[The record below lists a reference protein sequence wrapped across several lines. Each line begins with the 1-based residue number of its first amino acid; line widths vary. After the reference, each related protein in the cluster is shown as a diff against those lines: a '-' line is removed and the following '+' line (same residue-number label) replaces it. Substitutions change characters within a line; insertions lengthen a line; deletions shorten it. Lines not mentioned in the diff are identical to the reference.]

1 MDKYEY
7 KVRLQEIKDLIAKGE
22 YVEAASIA
30 DTIDWTR
37 VKSVMMLCTIS
48 DLYKINRR
56 LEDAR
61 DLLLLAYDRY
71 PGGRSI
77 VYSLCELFIKMGD
90 VVQAVEYYKE
100 FVQIAPKDTGRYI
113 LQYKLYEAQDVSIE
127 ERIEVLK
134 ELKSKEYTEKWA
146 YELAYLYHR
155 IGLAT
160 KCVEECD
167 ELILWFGE
175 GRYVMKAMELKML
188 HEPLTPS
195 QEEKYAEMK
204 GEIVRQ
210 KAAEETG
217 EVYPEAP
224 EEEKPEEEVDESPTK
239 EILMSDPDD
248 IQVKVMN
255 VGQYDTINMQKE
267 LAANMKELWDQKTD
281 KEPEAEGDTDLQE
294 TKRLDSLADAL
305 EDFTMAE
312 TKVIETDAVKEALNQ
327 PEEQGEVFF
336 GETSEMTPVSVEDGA
351 SEITE
356 ETLEQPMEAEI
367 LPEEASFDD
376 TITAATE
383 EPDEEA
389 ASTAAQTASGAD
401 ETGIA
406 QAASAA
412 GMNASVSVGEE
423 NVSAA
428 DLNVSAS
435 AAENAEAI
443 SDVEAPAQDGQG
455 TVSETAAPKEEI
467 QEEITKEEE
476 PETVVLP
483 TREIEEHINAQ
494 PAMKPRIAATI
505 DPHKPL
511 PEGMEK
517 MLGMEYDGQISMV
530 VPEAEQVE
538 KQITGQISLEDV
550 LAEWERVKKEN
561 EQKRMEEVQQHI
573 LQQTGAMF
581 TEFEAATRDGL
592 LEKLE
597 KGKTIPADEVE
608 ELEEYQEPGQE
619 DGEDYEEPAGQD
631 EFLDESYDDYEEP
644 VENAEEYTGEE
655 DAFAEE
661 AGEYAEDEAF
671 DEDEAGDYV
680 EPVEAAEAEEEFYE
694 EDADTADET
703 DADDFED
710 AENDFDADDAEAT
723 GEGADEEA
731 AYETEADADE
741 EAAEDINADSKAND
755 KTAGKAGTDTDAED
769 IDADGETA
777 EDEGADSETAEEAGT
792 DDAQDTET
800 DAADAKETD
809 AEPAE
814 EASADKADRKNVSRD
829 AAAKGKKAPG
839 QKNGKPVRKAG
850 GKEQGRRLTAEEKE
864 LFGSYLQNKHT
875 REQILNAIDK
885 ISLAAY
891 TGNIILTGEEGM
903 DTLTLAKKLMK
914 EVQQTDS
921 NFSGKIA
928 KISSESLN
936 KKGIAPVFDRIVNG
950 ALIIQKANKLTD
962 DSVKDMQKAMN
973 QEHKGMIVILEDT
986 KGGAHKLL
994 KKHPELKEL
1003 FNIEI
1008 HVEALDNDS
1017 LVSYGRKYAE
1027 EQEYGMDEMGVLA
1040 LHTCIAERQTI
1051 DHIVTIEEV
1060 KDIIDDAIQ
1069 HANKKTL
1076 GHFFDIIVAKRYDEE
1091 DRIILRENDF
1101 R

>member
-134 ELKSKEYTEKWA
+134 ELKSKEYIEKWA

-204 GEIVRQ
+204 GEVVRQ
-210 KAAEETG
+210 KAAEEAG

-239 EILMSDPDD
+239 EILTSDPDD

-327 PEEQGEVFF
+327 SEEQGEVFF
-336 GETSEMTPVSVEDGA
+336 GETSEMTPVSAEESSA
-351 SEITE
+351 EITE
-356 ETLEQPMEAEI
+356 ETLEQPMEA
-367 LPEEASFDD
+367 PV
-376 TITAATE
+376 
-383 EPDEEA
+383 
-389 ASTAAQTASGAD
+389 QSG
-401 ETGIA
+401 
-406 QAASAA
+406 QS
-412 GMNASVSVGEE
+412 
-423 NVSAA
+423 
-428 DLNVSAS
+428 
-435 AAENAEAI
+435 
-443 SDVEAPAQDGQG
+443 
-455 TVSETAAPKEEI
+455 TVSEVAAPKAEEP
-467 QEEITKEEE
+467 QEEALQEEALQEEEPQEEEPQEEEE

-483 TREIEEHINAQ
+483 AREIEEHINAQ
-494 PAMKPRIAATI
+494 PVMKPRIAATI
-505 DPHKPL
+505 DPHRPL

-608 ELEEYQEPGQE
+608 ELEEYHEPAQE
-619 DGEDYEEPAGQD
+619 DGEDYEEPAEQD

-644 VENAEEYTGEE
+644 VENTEEYTEE
-655 DAFAEE
+655 SE
-661 AGEYAEDEAF
+661 AI
-671 DEDEAGDYV
+671 
-680 EPVEAAEAEEEFYE
+680 AADTEAEEEP
-694 EDADTADET
+694 DTAD
-703 DADDFED
+703 ADIEV
-710 AENDFDADDAEAT
+710 
-723 GEGADEEA
+723 EE
-731 AYETEADADE
+731 EP
-741 EAAEDINADSKAND
+741 
-755 KTAGKAGTDTDAED
+755 
-769 IDADGETA
+769 
-777 EDEGADSETAEEAGT
+777 
-792 DDAQDTET
+792 
-800 DAADAKETD
+800 DAADADIEVEEEPNAAAADTEVEEEPDTADAEAEGEAAAEAVDDTAAEKAGTEEPDAADADTEVEEEPDATDAAAEAVEDDVKDAETD
-809 AEPAE
+809 A
-814 EASADKADRKNVSRD
+814 VV
-829 AAAKGKKAPG
+829 KGKKAPG
-839 QKNGKPVRKAG
+839 QKKGKPVRKA

-950 ALIIQKANKLTD
+950 ALIIQKANKLSD
-962 DSVKDMQKAMN
+962 DSVKDMQKVMN

-1069 HANKKTL
+1069 HANRKTL

>member
-134 ELKSKEYTEKWA
+134 ELKSKEYIEKWA

-210 KAAEETG
+210 KAAEEAG
-217 EVYPEAP
+217 EVYPETP

-239 EILMSDPDD
+239 EILTSDPDD

-327 PEEQGEVFF
+327 SEEQGEVFF
-336 GETSEMTPVSVEDGA
+336 GETSEMTPVSAEESSA
-351 SEITE
+351 EITE
-356 ETLEQPMEAEI
+356 ETLEQPMEA
-367 LPEEASFDD
+367 PVQSGQ
-376 TITAATE
+376 
-383 EPDEEA
+383 
-389 ASTAAQTASGAD
+389 STVPVA
-401 ETGIA
+401 
-406 QAASAA
+406 
-412 GMNASVSVGEE
+412 
-423 NVSAA
+423 
-428 DLNVSAS
+428 
-435 AAENAEAI
+435 
-443 SDVEAPAQDGQG
+443 
-455 TVSETAAPKEEI
+455 AAPKAEEL
-467 QEEITKEEE
+467 QEEELQEEELQEEELQEEVLQEEE

-483 TREIEEHINAQ
+483 AREIEEHINAQ
-494 PAMKPRIAATI
+494 PVMKPRIAATI

-608 ELEEYQEPGQE
+608 ELEEYQEPAQE
-619 DGEDYEEPAGQD
+619 DGENYEELAEQD

-644 VENAEEYTGEE
+644 VENTEEYTEEPDTAGTEAEGE
-655 DAFAEE
+655 AAEE
-661 AGEYAEDEAF
+661 AVDDAAADIEVEEEPDTADADIEVEEEPDAADTEAE
-671 DEDEAGDYV
+671 G
-680 EPVEAAEAEEEFYE
+680 EAAEEAVDNAAADTEVEEEPDAADTEAEGEAAEEAV
-694 EDADTADET
+694 DDAAADTEVEEEPDATEAAAEAVEDDVKDAET
-703 DADDFED
+703 DA
-710 AENDFDADDAEAT
+710 
-723 GEGADEEA
+723 
-731 AYETEADADE
+731 
-741 EAAEDINADSKAND
+741 
-755 KTAGKAGTDTDAED
+755 
-769 IDADGETA
+769 
-777 EDEGADSETAEEAGT
+777 
-792 DDAQDTET
+792 
-800 DAADAKETD
+800 
-809 AEPAE
+809 
-814 EASADKADRKNVSRD
+814 V
-829 AAAKGKKAPG
+829 AKGKKAPG
-839 QKNGKPVRKAG
+839 QKKGKPVRKA

-950 ALIIQKANKLTD
+950 ALIIQKANKLSD
-962 DSVKDMQKAMN
+962 DSVKDMQKVMN

-986 KGGAHKLL
+986 RGGAHKLL

-1069 HANKKTL
+1069 HANRKTL

>member
-30 DTIDWTR
+30 DTIDWTK

-134 ELKSKEYTEKWA
+134 ELKSKEYIEKWA

-210 KAAEETG
+210 KAAEEAG
-217 EVYPEAP
+217 EVYPETP

-239 EILMSDPDD
+239 EILTSDPDD

-327 PEEQGEVFF
+327 SEEQGEVFF
-336 GETSEMTPVSVEDGA
+336 GETSEMTPVSAEESSA
-351 SEITE
+351 EITE
-356 ETLEQPMEAEI
+356 ETLEQPMEAPVQSGQSTV
-367 LPEEASFDD
+367 PEA
-376 TITAATE
+376 
-383 EPDEEA
+383 
-389 ASTAAQTASGAD
+389 
-401 ETGIA
+401 
-406 QAASAA
+406 
-412 GMNASVSVGEE
+412 
-423 NVSAA
+423 
-428 DLNVSAS
+428 
-435 AAENAEAI
+435 
-443 SDVEAPAQDGQG
+443 
-455 TVSETAAPKEEI
+455 AAPKAEEP
-467 QEEITKEEE
+467 QEEE
-476 PETVVLP
+476 PQTVVLP
-483 TREIEEHINAQ
+483 AREIEEHINAQ
-494 PAMKPRIAATI
+494 PVMKPRIAATI

-597 KGKTIPADEVE
+597 KGKTIPTDEVE
-608 ELEEYQEPGQE
+608 ELEEYYEPAQE
-619 DGEDYEEPAGQD
+619 DGENYEEPAEQD

-644 VENAEEYTGEE
+644 VENTEEYTEE
-655 DAFAEE
+655 SEAIDA
-661 AGEYAEDEAF
+661 DT
-671 DEDEAGDYV
+671 
-680 EPVEAAEAEEEFYE
+680 EAEEEP
-694 EDADTADET
+694 
-703 DADDFED
+703 
-710 AENDFDADDAEAT
+710 
-723 GEGADEEA
+723 
-731 AYETEADADE
+731 
-741 EAAEDINADSKAND
+741 
-755 KTAGKAGTDTDAED
+755 
-769 IDADGETA
+769 
-777 EDEGADSETAEEAGT
+777 
-792 DDAQDTET
+792 
-800 DAADAKETD
+800 DAADADIEVEEEPNAADADTEVEEEPDTADAEAEGEAAAEAVDDTAAEKAGTEEPDAADADTEVEEEPDATD
-809 AEPAE
+809 ADTEVEEEPDAT
-814 EASADKADRKNVSRD
+814 D
-829 AAAKGKKAPG
+829 AAAEAVEDDVKDAETEAVVKDKKAPG
-839 QKNGKPVRKAG
+839 QKKGKPVRKA

-950 ALIIQKANKLTD
+950 ALIIQKANKLSD
-962 DSVKDMQKAMN
+962 DSVKDMQKVMN

-986 KGGAHKLL
+986 RGGAHKLL

-1069 HANKKTL
+1069 HANRKTL

>member
-30 DTIDWTR
+30 DTIDWTK

-134 ELKSKEYTEKWA
+134 ELKSKEYIEKWA

-281 KEPEAEGDTDLQE
+281 KEPETEGDTDLQE

-327 PEEQGEVFF
+327 SEEQGEVFF
-336 GETSEMTPVSVEDGA
+336 GETSEMTPVSAEESSA
-351 SEITE
+351 EITE

-367 LPEEASFDD
+367 LPKEASFDD
-376 TITAATE
+376 NITAATE
-383 EPDEEA
+383 EPE
-389 ASTAAQTASGAD
+389 Q
-401 ETGIA
+401 
-406 QAASAA
+406 
-412 GMNASVSVGEE
+412 V
-423 NVSAA
+423 
-428 DLNVSAS
+428 
-435 AAENAEAI
+435 
-443 SDVEAPAQDGQG
+443 GQG
-455 TVSETAAPKEEI
+455 TASETTAPKAEEI
-467 QEEITKEEE
+467 REEITEEEE

-483 TREIEEHINAQ
+483 TKEIEEHINAQ

-597 KGKTIPADEVE
+597 KGKTIPTDEVE
-608 ELEEYQEPGQE
+608 ELEEYYEPAQE
-619 DGEDYEEPAGQD
+619 DGEDYEEPAEQD

-644 VENAEEYTGEE
+644 VENTEEYTEE
-655 DAFAEE
+655 SE
-661 AGEYAEDEAF
+661 AI
-671 DEDEAGDYV
+671 
-680 EPVEAAEAEEEFYE
+680 AADTEAEEEVE
-694 EDADTADET
+694 AIDADTE
-703 DADDFED
+703 
-710 AENDFDADDAEAT
+710 
-723 GEGADEEA
+723 
-731 AYETEADADE
+731 
-741 EAAEDINADSKAND
+741 
-755 KTAGKAGTDTDAED
+755 
-769 IDADGETA
+769 
-777 EDEGADSETAEEAGT
+777 AEE
-792 DDAQDTET
+792 EP
-800 DAADAKETD
+800 DAADADTEVEEEPDAADAEAEGEAAEEAVDDTAAEKAGTEEPDAADTEAEEEADATDADTEVGEEADATEAAEEAVEDDVKDAETD
-809 AEPAE
+809 A
-814 EASADKADRKNVSRD
+814 VV
-829 AAAKGKKAPG
+829 KGKKAPG
-839 QKNGKPVRKAG
+839 QNKDKPVRKA

-950 ALIIQKANKLTD
+950 ALIIQKANKLSD
-962 DSVKDMQKAMN
+962 DSVKDMQKVMN

-986 KGGAHKLL
+986 RGGAHKLL

-1069 HANKKTL
+1069 HANRKTL

>member
-30 DTIDWTR
+30 DTIDWTK

-134 ELKSKEYTEKWA
+134 ELKSKEYIEKWA

-210 KAAEETG
+210 KAAEEAG

-239 EILMSDPDD
+239 EILTSDPDD

-327 PEEQGEVFF
+327 SEEQGEVFF
-336 GETSEMTPVSVEDGA
+336 GETSEMTPVSAEESSA
-351 SEITE
+351 EITE
-356 ETLEQPMEAEI
+356 ETLEQPMEAPVQSGQSTV
-367 LPEEASFDD
+367 PEA
-376 TITAATE
+376 
-383 EPDEEA
+383 
-389 ASTAAQTASGAD
+389 
-401 ETGIA
+401 
-406 QAASAA
+406 
-412 GMNASVSVGEE
+412 
-423 NVSAA
+423 
-428 DLNVSAS
+428 
-435 AAENAEAI
+435 
-443 SDVEAPAQDGQG
+443 
-455 TVSETAAPKEEI
+455 AAPKAEEK
-467 QEEITKEEE
+467 QEAEEPQEEE

-483 TREIEEHINAQ
+483 AREIEEHINAQ
-494 PAMKPRIAATI
+494 PVMKPRIAATI

-597 KGKTIPADEVE
+597 KGKTIPTDEVE
-608 ELEEYQEPGQE
+608 ELEEYYEPAQE
-619 DGEDYEEPAGQD
+619 DGEDYEEPAEQD

-644 VENAEEYTGEE
+644 VENTEEYTEE
-655 DAFAEE
+655 PDAA
-661 AGEYAEDEAF
+661 DT
-671 DEDEAGDYV
+671 
-680 EPVEAAEAEEEFYE
+680 EAEEEV
-694 EDADTADET
+694 
-703 DADDFED
+703 
-710 AENDFDADDAEAT
+710 
-723 GEGADEEA
+723 
-731 AYETEADADE
+731 
-741 EAAEDINADSKAND
+741 
-755 KTAGKAGTDTDAED
+755 
-769 IDADGETA
+769 
-777 EDEGADSETAEEAGT
+777 
-792 DDAQDTET
+792 
-800 DAADAKETD
+800 DAADAEAEGEAAEEAVDDTAAEKAGTEEPDAADTEAEEEADATDADTEVGEEADATEAAAEAVEDDVKDAETD
-809 AEPAE
+809 A
-814 EASADKADRKNVSRD
+814 VV
-829 AAAKGKKAPG
+829 KGKKAPG
-839 QKNGKPVRKAG
+839 QKKGKPVRKA

-950 ALIIQKANKLTD
+950 ALIIQKANKLSD
-962 DSVKDMQKAMN
+962 DSVKDMQKVMN

-986 KGGAHKLL
+986 RGGAHKLL

-1069 HANKKTL
+1069 HANRKTL

>member
-30 DTIDWTR
+30 DTIDWTK

-134 ELKSKEYTEKWA
+134 ELKSKEYIEKWA

-210 KAAEETG
+210 KAAEEAG

-239 EILMSDPDD
+239 EILTSDPDD

-281 KEPEAEGDTDLQE
+281 KEPEAEGDADLQE

-327 PEEQGEVFF
+327 SEEQGEVFF
-336 GETSEMTPVSVEDGA
+336 GETSEMTPVSAEKSSA
-351 SEITE
+351 EITE
-356 ETLEQPMEAEI
+356 ETLEQPMEAPVQSGQNTV
-367 LPEEASFDD
+367 PEA
-376 TITAATE
+376 
-383 EPDEEA
+383 
-389 ASTAAQTASGAD
+389 
-401 ETGIA
+401 
-406 QAASAA
+406 
-412 GMNASVSVGEE
+412 
-423 NVSAA
+423 
-428 DLNVSAS
+428 
-435 AAENAEAI
+435 
-443 SDVEAPAQDGQG
+443 
-455 TVSETAAPKEEI
+455 AAPKAEEK
-467 QEEITKEEE
+467 QEEE
-476 PETVVLP
+476 PQEEEPQTVVLP
-483 TREIEEHINAQ
+483 AREIEEHINAQ
-494 PAMKPRIAATI
+494 PVMKPRIAATI

-597 KGKTIPADEVE
+597 KGKTIPTDEVE
-608 ELEEYQEPGQE
+608 ELEEYYEPAQE
-619 DGEDYEEPAGQD
+619 DGENYEEPAEQD

-644 VENAEEYTGEE
+644 VENTEEYTEE
-655 DAFAEE
+655 SEAIDA
-661 AGEYAEDEAF
+661 DT
-671 DEDEAGDYV
+671 
-680 EPVEAAEAEEEFYE
+680 EAEEEP
-694 EDADTADET
+694 
-703 DADDFED
+703 
-710 AENDFDADDAEAT
+710 
-723 GEGADEEA
+723 
-731 AYETEADADE
+731 
-741 EAAEDINADSKAND
+741 
-755 KTAGKAGTDTDAED
+755 
-769 IDADGETA
+769 
-777 EDEGADSETAEEAGT
+777 
-792 DDAQDTET
+792 
-800 DAADAKETD
+800 DAADADIEVEEEPNAADADIEVEEEPDTADAEAEGEAAEEAVDDTAAEKAGTEEPDAADADTEVEEEPDATDTDTEAGEEPDTTDAAAEAVEDDVKDAETD
-809 AEPAE
+809 A
-814 EASADKADRKNVSRD
+814 VV
-829 AAAKGKKAPG
+829 KGKKALG
-839 QKNGKPVRKAG
+839 QKKGKPVRKA

-950 ALIIQKANKLTD
+950 ALIIQKANKLSD
-962 DSVKDMQKAMN
+962 DSVKDMQKVMN

-986 KGGAHKLL
+986 RGGAHKLL

-1069 HANKKTL
+1069 HANRKTL

>member
-1 MDKYEY
+1 VDKYEY

-134 ELKSKEYTEKWA
+134 ELKSKEYIEKWA

-210 KAAEETG
+210 KAAEEAG
-217 EVYPEAP
+217 EVYPETP
-224 EEEKPEEEVDESPTK
+224 KEEKPEEEVDESPTK
-239 EILMSDPDD
+239 EILTSDPDD

-327 PEEQGEVFF
+327 SEEQGEVFF
-336 GETSEMTPVSVEDGA
+336 GETSEMTPVSAEESSA
-351 SEITE
+351 EITE
-356 ETLEQPMEAEI
+356 ETLEQPMEAPVQSGQSTV
-367 LPEEASFDD
+367 PEA
-376 TITAATE
+376 
-383 EPDEEA
+383 
-389 ASTAAQTASGAD
+389 
-401 ETGIA
+401 
-406 QAASAA
+406 
-412 GMNASVSVGEE
+412 
-423 NVSAA
+423 
-428 DLNVSAS
+428 
-435 AAENAEAI
+435 
-443 SDVEAPAQDGQG
+443 
-455 TVSETAAPKEEI
+455 AAPKAEEK
-467 QEEITKEEE
+467 QEAEEPQEEE

-483 TREIEEHINAQ
+483 AREIEEHINAQ
-494 PAMKPRIAATI
+494 PVMKPRIAATI

-597 KGKTIPADEVE
+597 KGKTIPTDEVE
-608 ELEEYQEPGQE
+608 ELEEYYEPAQE
-619 DGEDYEEPAGQD
+619 DGEDYEEPAEQD

-644 VENAEEYTGEE
+644 VENTEEYTEE
-655 DAFAEE
+655 SEAIDA
-661 AGEYAEDEAF
+661 DT
-671 DEDEAGDYV
+671 
-680 EPVEAAEAEEEFYE
+680 EAEEEP
-694 EDADTADET
+694 
-703 DADDFED
+703 
-710 AENDFDADDAEAT
+710 
-723 GEGADEEA
+723 
-731 AYETEADADE
+731 
-741 EAAEDINADSKAND
+741 
-755 KTAGKAGTDTDAED
+755 
-769 IDADGETA
+769 
-777 EDEGADSETAEEAGT
+777 
-792 DDAQDTET
+792 
-800 DAADAKETD
+800 DAADADIEVEEEPNAADADTEVEEEPDTADAEAEGEAAEEAVDDTAAEKAGTEEPDATDADIEVEEEPDTADADTEVEEEPDTTDAAAEAVEDDVKDAETD
-809 AEPAE
+809 A
-814 EASADKADRKNVSRD
+814 VV
-829 AAAKGKKAPG
+829 KGKKAPG
-839 QKNGKPVRKAG
+839 QKKGKPVRKA

-903 DTLTLAKKLMK
+903 DTLTLAKKLMR

-950 ALIIQKANKLTD
+950 ALIIQKANKLSD
-962 DSVKDMQKAMN
+962 DSVKDMQKVMN

-986 KGGAHKLL
+986 RGGAHKLL

-1069 HANKKTL
+1069 HANRKTL

>member
-30 DTIDWTR
+30 DTIDWTK

-134 ELKSKEYTEKWA
+134 ELKSKEYIEKWA

-210 KAAEETG
+210 KAAEEAG
-217 EVYPEAP
+217 EVYPETP

-239 EILMSDPDD
+239 EILTSDPDD

-327 PEEQGEVFF
+327 SEEQGEVFF
-336 GETSEMTPVSVEDGA
+336 GETSEMTPVSAEESSA
-351 SEITE
+351 EITE
-356 ETLEQPMEAEI
+356 ETLEQPMEAPVQSGQNTV
-367 LPEEASFDD
+367 PEA
-376 TITAATE
+376 
-383 EPDEEA
+383 
-389 ASTAAQTASGAD
+389 
-401 ETGIA
+401 
-406 QAASAA
+406 
-412 GMNASVSVGEE
+412 
-423 NVSAA
+423 
-428 DLNVSAS
+428 
-435 AAENAEAI
+435 
-443 SDVEAPAQDGQG
+443 
-455 TVSETAAPKEEI
+455 AAPKAEEK
-467 QEEITKEEE
+467 QEEE
-476 PETVVLP
+476 PQTVVLP
-483 TREIEEHINAQ
+483 AREIEEHINVQ
-494 PAMKPRIAATI
+494 PVMKPRIAATI

-597 KGKTIPADEVE
+597 KGKTIPTDEVE
-608 ELEEYQEPGQE
+608 ELEEYYEPAQE
-619 DGEDYEEPAGQD
+619 DGENYEEPAEQD

-644 VENAEEYTGEE
+644 VENTEEYTEE
-655 DAFAEE
+655 SEAIDA
-661 AGEYAEDEAF
+661 DT
-671 DEDEAGDYV
+671 
-680 EPVEAAEAEEEFYE
+680 EAEEEPGAADADIEVE
-694 EDADTADET
+694 EEPNAAAADTEVEEEPDTAD
-703 DADDFED
+703 
-710 AENDFDADDAEAT
+710 AEA
-723 GEGADEEA
+723 EG
-731 AYETEADADE
+731 
-741 EAAEDINADSKAND
+741 EAAEEAVDDTAAE
-755 KTAGKAGTDTDAED
+755 KTGT
-769 IDADGETA
+769 
-777 EDEGADSETAEEAGT
+777 EEP
-792 DDAQDTET
+792 
-800 DAADAKETD
+800 DAADADTEVEEEPDTTDADTEVEEEPDATDAAAEAVEDDVKDAETD
-809 AEPAE
+809 A
-814 EASADKADRKNVSRD
+814 VV
-829 AAAKGKKAPG
+829 KGKKAPG
-839 QKNGKPVRKAG
+839 QKKGKPVRKA

-950 ALIIQKANKLTD
+950 ALIIQKASKLSD
-962 DSVKDMQKAMN
+962 DSVKDMQKVMN

-1027 EQEYGMDEMGVLA
+1027 EQEYGMDEMGILA

-1069 HANKKTL
+1069 HANRKTL

>member
-134 ELKSKEYTEKWA
+134 ELKSKEYIEKWA

-210 KAAEETG
+210 KAAEEAG
-217 EVYPEAP
+217 EVYPETP

-239 EILMSDPDD
+239 EILTSDPDD

-327 PEEQGEVFF
+327 SEEQGEVFF
-336 GETSEMTPVSVEDGA
+336 GETSELTPVSAEESSA
-351 SEITE
+351 EITE
-356 ETLEQPMEAEI
+356 ETLEQPMEAPVQSGQSTV
-367 LPEEASFDD
+367 PEA
-376 TITAATE
+376 
-383 EPDEEA
+383 
-389 ASTAAQTASGAD
+389 
-401 ETGIA
+401 
-406 QAASAA
+406 
-412 GMNASVSVGEE
+412 
-423 NVSAA
+423 
-428 DLNVSAS
+428 
-435 AAENAEAI
+435 
-443 SDVEAPAQDGQG
+443 
-455 TVSETAAPKEEI
+455 AAPKAEEP
-467 QEEITKEEE
+467 QEEALQEEVLQEEE

-483 TREIEEHINAQ
+483 AREIEEHINAQ
-494 PAMKPRIAATI
+494 PVMKPRIAATI

-608 ELEEYQEPGQE
+608 ELEEYQEPAQE
-619 DGEDYEEPAGQD
+619 DGENYEELAEQD

-644 VENAEEYTGEE
+644 VENTEEYTEESDAIAVDTEVEEEPDAADTEAEGE
-655 DAFAEE
+655 AAEE
-661 AGEYAEDEAF
+661 AVDDADADTEVEEEPDAADTEAE
-671 DEDEAGDYV
+671 G
-680 EPVEAAEAEEEFYE
+680 EAAEEAVDDAAADTEVEEEPDATDAAAE
-694 EDADTADET
+694 AVEDDVKDAET
-703 DADDFED
+703 DA
-710 AENDFDADDAEAT
+710 
-723 GEGADEEA
+723 
-731 AYETEADADE
+731 
-741 EAAEDINADSKAND
+741 
-755 KTAGKAGTDTDAED
+755 
-769 IDADGETA
+769 
-777 EDEGADSETAEEAGT
+777 
-792 DDAQDTET
+792 
-800 DAADAKETD
+800 
-809 AEPAE
+809 
-814 EASADKADRKNVSRD
+814 V
-829 AAAKGKKAPG
+829 AKGKKAPG
-839 QKNGKPVRKAG
+839 QKKGKPVRKA

-950 ALIIQKANKLTD
+950 ALIIQKANKLSD
-962 DSVKDMQKAMN
+962 DSVKDMQKVMN

-1069 HANKKTL
+1069 HANRKTL

>member
-30 DTIDWTR
+30 DTIDWTK

-134 ELKSKEYTEKWA
+134 ELKSKEYIEKWA

-210 KAAEETG
+210 KAAEEAG

-239 EILMSDPDD
+239 EILTSDPDD

-327 PEEQGEVFF
+327 SEEQGEVFF
-336 GETSEMTPVSVEDGA
+336 GETSEMTPVSAEESSA
-351 SEITE
+351 EITE
-356 ETLEQPMEAEI
+356 ETLEQPMEAPVQSGQSTV
-367 LPEEASFDD
+367 PEA
-376 TITAATE
+376 
-383 EPDEEA
+383 
-389 ASTAAQTASGAD
+389 
-401 ETGIA
+401 
-406 QAASAA
+406 
-412 GMNASVSVGEE
+412 
-423 NVSAA
+423 
-428 DLNVSAS
+428 
-435 AAENAEAI
+435 
-443 SDVEAPAQDGQG
+443 
-455 TVSETAAPKEEI
+455 AAPKAEEK
-467 QEEITKEEE
+467 QEEE
-476 PETVVLP
+476 PQEEEPQTVVLP
-483 TREIEEHINAQ
+483 AREIEEHINAQ
-494 PAMKPRIAATI
+494 PVMKPRIAATI

-597 KGKTIPADEVE
+597 KGKTIPTDEVE
-608 ELEEYQEPGQE
+608 ELEEYYEPAQE
-619 DGEDYEEPAGQD
+619 DGENYEEPAEQD

-644 VENAEEYTGEE
+644 VENTEEYTEE
-655 DAFAEE
+655 SEAIDA
-661 AGEYAEDEAF
+661 DT
-671 DEDEAGDYV
+671 
-680 EPVEAAEAEEEFYE
+680 EAEEEP
-694 EDADTADET
+694 
-703 DADDFED
+703 
-710 AENDFDADDAEAT
+710 
-723 GEGADEEA
+723 
-731 AYETEADADE
+731 
-741 EAAEDINADSKAND
+741 
-755 KTAGKAGTDTDAED
+755 
-769 IDADGETA
+769 
-777 EDEGADSETAEEAGT
+777 
-792 DDAQDTET
+792 
-800 DAADAKETD
+800 DAADADIEVEEEPNAADADTEVEEEPDTADAEAEGEAAEEAVDDTAAEKAGTEEPDATDADIEVEEEPDTADADTEVEEEPDTTDAAAEAVEDDVKDAETD
-809 AEPAE
+809 A
-814 EASADKADRKNVSRD
+814 VV
-829 AAAKGKKAPG
+829 KGKKALG
-839 QKNGKPVRKAG
+839 QKKGKPVRKA

-903 DTLTLAKKLMK
+903 DTLTLAKKLMR

-950 ALIIQKANKLTD
+950 ALIIQKASKLSD
-962 DSVKDMQKAMN
+962 DSVKDMQKVMN

-986 KGGAHKLL
+986 RGGAHKLL

-1069 HANKKTL
+1069 HANRKTL

>member
-134 ELKSKEYTEKWA
+134 ELKSKEYIEKWA

-210 KAAEETG
+210 KAAEEAG
-217 EVYPEAP
+217 EVYPETP
-224 EEEKPEEEVDESPTK
+224 KEEKPEEEVDESPTK
-239 EILMSDPDD
+239 EILTSDPDD

-327 PEEQGEVFF
+327 SEEQGEVFF
-336 GETSEMTPVSVEDGA
+336 GETSEMTPVSAEESSA
-351 SEITE
+351 EITE
-356 ETLEQPMEAEI
+356 ETLEQPMEAPVQSGQSTV
-367 LPEEASFDD
+367 PEA
-376 TITAATE
+376 
-383 EPDEEA
+383 
-389 ASTAAQTASGAD
+389 
-401 ETGIA
+401 
-406 QAASAA
+406 
-412 GMNASVSVGEE
+412 
-423 NVSAA
+423 
-428 DLNVSAS
+428 
-435 AAENAEAI
+435 
-443 SDVEAPAQDGQG
+443 
-455 TVSETAAPKEEI
+455 AAPKAEEK
-467 QEEITKEEE
+467 QEAEEPQEEE

-483 TREIEEHINAQ
+483 AREIEEHINAQ
-494 PAMKPRIAATI
+494 PVMKPRIAATI

-597 KGKTIPADEVE
+597 KGKTIPTDEVE
-608 ELEEYQEPGQE
+608 ELEEYYEPAQE
-619 DGEDYEEPAGQD
+619 DGENYEEPAEQD

-644 VENAEEYTGEE
+644 VENTEEYTEE
-655 DAFAEE
+655 SEAIDA
-661 AGEYAEDEAF
+661 DT
-671 DEDEAGDYV
+671 
-680 EPVEAAEAEEEFYE
+680 EAEEEP
-694 EDADTADET
+694 
-703 DADDFED
+703 
-710 AENDFDADDAEAT
+710 
-723 GEGADEEA
+723 
-731 AYETEADADE
+731 
-741 EAAEDINADSKAND
+741 
-755 KTAGKAGTDTDAED
+755 
-769 IDADGETA
+769 
-777 EDEGADSETAEEAGT
+777 
-792 DDAQDTET
+792 
-800 DAADAKETD
+800 DAADADIEVEEEPNAADADTEVEEEPDTAD
-809 AEPAE
+809 AEAEGEAAE
-814 EASADKADRKNVSRD
+814 EAVDDTAAEKAGTEEPDATDADIEVEEEPDATD
-829 AAAKGKKAPG
+829 AAAEAVEDDVKDAETEAVVKDKKAPG
-839 QKNGKPVRKAG
+839 QKKGKPVRKA

-903 DTLTLAKKLMK
+903 DTLTLAKKLMR

-950 ALIIQKANKLTD
+950 ALIIQKASKLSD
-962 DSVKDMQKAMN
+962 DSVKDMQKVMN

-986 KGGAHKLL
+986 RGGAHKLL

-1069 HANKKTL
+1069 HANRKTL

>member
-30 DTIDWTR
+30 DTIDWTK

-134 ELKSKEYTEKWA
+134 ELKSKEYIEKWA

-210 KAAEETG
+210 KAAEEAG
-217 EVYPEAP
+217 EVYPETP

-239 EILMSDPDD
+239 EILTSDPDD

-327 PEEQGEVFF
+327 SEEQGEVFF
-336 GETSEMTPVSVEDGA
+336 GETSEMTPVSAEESSAD
-351 SEITE
+351 ITE
-356 ETLEQPMEAEI
+356 ETLEQPMEAPVQSGQSTV
-367 LPEEASFDD
+367 PEA
-376 TITAATE
+376 
-383 EPDEEA
+383 
-389 ASTAAQTASGAD
+389 
-401 ETGIA
+401 
-406 QAASAA
+406 
-412 GMNASVSVGEE
+412 
-423 NVSAA
+423 
-428 DLNVSAS
+428 
-435 AAENAEAI
+435 
-443 SDVEAPAQDGQG
+443 
-455 TVSETAAPKEEI
+455 AAPKAEEK
-467 QEEITKEEE
+467 QEEE
-476 PETVVLP
+476 PQEEEPQEEEPQTVVLP
-483 TREIEEHINAQ
+483 AREIEEHINAQ
-494 PAMKPRIAATI
+494 PVMKPRIAATI

-597 KGKTIPADEVE
+597 KGKTIPSDEVE
-608 ELEEYQEPGQE
+608 ELEEYYEPAQE
-619 DGEDYEEPAGQD
+619 DGEDYEEPAEQD

-644 VENAEEYTGEE
+644 VENTEEYTEE
-655 DAFAEE
+655 SEAIDA
-661 AGEYAEDEAF
+661 DT
-671 DEDEAGDYV
+671 
-680 EPVEAAEAEEEFYE
+680 EAEEEPNAAA
-694 EDADTADET
+694 ADTE
-703 DADDFED
+703 
-710 AENDFDADDAEAT
+710 
-723 GEGADEEA
+723 
-731 AYETEADADE
+731 
-741 EAAEDINADSKAND
+741 
-755 KTAGKAGTDTDAED
+755 
-769 IDADGETA
+769 
-777 EDEGADSETAEEAGT
+777 AEE
-792 DDAQDTET
+792 EP
-800 DAADAKETD
+800 DAADADTEEEEEVDAADAEAAGEAAEEAVDDTAAEKAGTEEPDAADADTEVEEEPDTTDADTEVGEEPDATDAAAEAVEDDVKDAETD
-809 AEPAE
+809 AVVK
-814 EASADKADRKNVSRD
+814 D
-829 AAAKGKKAPG
+829 KKAPG
-839 QKNGKPVRKAG
+839 QKKGKPVRKAG
-850 GKEQGRRLTAEEKE
+850 KEQSRRLTAEEKE

-950 ALIIQKANKLTD
+950 ALIIQKANKLSD
-962 DSVKDMQKAMN
+962 DSVKDMQKVMN

-986 KGGAHKLL
+986 RGGAHKLL

-1069 HANKKTL
+1069 HANRKTL

>member
-30 DTIDWTR
+30 DTIDWTK

-134 ELKSKEYTEKWA
+134 ELKSKEYIEKWA

-327 PEEQGEVFF
+327 SEEQGEVFF
-336 GETSEMTPVSVEDGA
+336 GETSEMTPVSAEESSA
-351 SEITE
+351 EITE
-356 ETLEQPMEAEI
+356 ETLEQPMEAPVQSGQSTV
-367 LPEEASFDD
+367 PEA
-376 TITAATE
+376 
-383 EPDEEA
+383 
-389 ASTAAQTASGAD
+389 
-401 ETGIA
+401 
-406 QAASAA
+406 
-412 GMNASVSVGEE
+412 
-423 NVSAA
+423 
-428 DLNVSAS
+428 
-435 AAENAEAI
+435 
-443 SDVEAPAQDGQG
+443 
-455 TVSETAAPKEEI
+455 AAPKAEEK
-467 QEEITKEEE
+467 QEAEEPQEEE
-476 PETVVLP
+476 PQTVVLP
-483 TREIEEHINAQ
+483 AREIEEHINAQ
-494 PAMKPRIAATI
+494 PVMKPRIAATI

-597 KGKTIPADEVE
+597 KGKTIPTDEVE
-608 ELEEYQEPGQE
+608 ELEEYYEPAQE
-619 DGEDYEEPAGQD
+619 DGEDYEEPAEQD
-631 EFLDESYDDYEEP
+631 EFLDESYDDYEES
-644 VENAEEYTGEE
+644 VENTEEYTEESEAIDADTEEEEEPDAADADIEVEEEPDAAAADTEVEEEPDTADAEAEGE
-655 DAFAEE
+655 AAEE
-661 AGEYAEDEAF
+661 AVDDTAAEK
-671 DEDEAGDYV
+671 AGTE
-680 EPVEAAEAEEEFYE
+680 EPDAADAEAEEEPDAT
-694 EDADTADET
+694 DADTEVGEEADATEAAEEAVEDDVKDAET
-703 DADDFED
+703 DA
-710 AENDFDADDAEAT
+710 
-723 GEGADEEA
+723 
-731 AYETEADADE
+731 
-741 EAAEDINADSKAND
+741 
-755 KTAGKAGTDTDAED
+755 
-769 IDADGETA
+769 
-777 EDEGADSETAEEAGT
+777 
-792 DDAQDTET
+792 
-800 DAADAKETD
+800 
-809 AEPAE
+809 
-814 EASADKADRKNVSRD
+814 VV
-829 AAAKGKKAPG
+829 KGKKAPG
-839 QKNGKPVRKAG
+839 QNKDKPVRKA

-936 KKGIAPVFDRIVNG
+936 KKGIALVFDRIVNG
-950 ALIIQKANKLTD
+950 ALIIQKANKLSD
-962 DSVKDMQKAMN
+962 DSVKDMQKVMN

-986 KGGAHKLL
+986 RGGAHKLL

-1069 HANKKTL
+1069 HANRKTL

>member
-134 ELKSKEYTEKWA
+134 ELKSKEYIEKWA

-210 KAAEETG
+210 KAAEEAG
-217 EVYPEAP
+217 EVYPETP

-239 EILMSDPDD
+239 EILTSDPDD

-327 PEEQGEVFF
+327 SEEQGEVFF
-336 GETSEMTPVSVEDGA
+336 GETSEMTPVSAEESSA
-351 SEITE
+351 EITE
-356 ETLEQPMEAEI
+356 ETLEQPMEAPVQSGQSTV
-367 LPEEASFDD
+367 PEA
-376 TITAATE
+376 
-383 EPDEEA
+383 
-389 ASTAAQTASGAD
+389 
-401 ETGIA
+401 
-406 QAASAA
+406 
-412 GMNASVSVGEE
+412 
-423 NVSAA
+423 
-428 DLNVSAS
+428 
-435 AAENAEAI
+435 
-443 SDVEAPAQDGQG
+443 
-455 TVSETAAPKEEI
+455 AAPKAEEP
-467 QEEITKEEE
+467 QEEELQEEVLQEEEPQVEVLQEEE

-483 TREIEEHINAQ
+483 AREIEEHINAQ
-494 PAMKPRIAATI
+494 PVMKPRIAATI

-608 ELEEYQEPGQE
+608 ELEEYQEPAQE
-619 DGEDYEEPAGQD
+619 DGEDYEEPAEQD

-644 VENAEEYTGEE
+644 VENTEEYTEE
-655 DAFAEE
+655 LDTADAEAESEAAEE
-661 AGEYAEDEAF
+661 AVDDAAADTEVEEEPDAADTEAEG
-671 DEDEAGDYV
+671 EAGEEAVDAAAADTEV
-680 EPVEAAEAEEEFYE
+680 EEEPDAAATEAEGEAAEEAVDDA
-694 EDADTADET
+694 DADTEEEEEPDATDAAAEAVEDDVKDAET
-703 DADDFED
+703 DA
-710 AENDFDADDAEAT
+710 
-723 GEGADEEA
+723 
-731 AYETEADADE
+731 
-741 EAAEDINADSKAND
+741 
-755 KTAGKAGTDTDAED
+755 
-769 IDADGETA
+769 
-777 EDEGADSETAEEAGT
+777 
-792 DDAQDTET
+792 
-800 DAADAKETD
+800 
-809 AEPAE
+809 
-814 EASADKADRKNVSRD
+814 V
-829 AAAKGKKAPG
+829 AKGKKAPG
-839 QKNGKPVRKAG
+839 QKKGKPVRKA

-950 ALIIQKANKLTD
+950 ALIIQKANKLSD
-962 DSVKDMQKAMN
+962 DSVKDMQKVMN

-1069 HANKKTL
+1069 HANRKTL

>member
-30 DTIDWTR
+30 DTIDWTK

-134 ELKSKEYTEKWA
+134 ELKSKEYIEKWA

-327 PEEQGEVFF
+327 SEEQGEVFF
-336 GETSEMTPVSVEDGA
+336 GETSEMTPVSAEESSA
-351 SEITE
+351 EITE
-356 ETLEQPMEAEI
+356 ETLEQPMEAPVQSGQSTV
-367 LPEEASFDD
+367 PEA
-376 TITAATE
+376 
-383 EPDEEA
+383 
-389 ASTAAQTASGAD
+389 
-401 ETGIA
+401 
-406 QAASAA
+406 
-412 GMNASVSVGEE
+412 
-423 NVSAA
+423 
-428 DLNVSAS
+428 
-435 AAENAEAI
+435 
-443 SDVEAPAQDGQG
+443 
-455 TVSETAAPKEEI
+455 AAPKAEEK
-467 QEEITKEEE
+467 QEAEEPQEEE

-483 TREIEEHINAQ
+483 AREIEEHINAQ
-494 PAMKPRIAATI
+494 PVMKPRIAATI

-597 KGKTIPADEVE
+597 KGKTIPTDEVE
-608 ELEEYQEPGQE
+608 ELEEYYEPAQE
-619 DGEDYEEPAGQD
+619 DGENYEEPAEQD

-644 VENAEEYTGEE
+644 VENTEEYTEE
-655 DAFAEE
+655 PNA
-661 AGEYAEDEAF
+661 
-671 DEDEAGDYV
+671 
-680 EPVEAAEAEEEFYE
+680 
-694 EDADTADET
+694 
-703 DADDFED
+703 
-710 AENDFDADDAEAT
+710 
-723 GEGADEEA
+723 
-731 AYETEADADE
+731 ADADIEVE
-741 EAAEDINADSKAND
+741 EEP
-755 KTAGKAGTDTDAED
+755 
-769 IDADGETA
+769 
-777 EDEGADSETAEEAGT
+777 
-792 DDAQDTET
+792 
-800 DAADAKETD
+800 DAADADIEVEEEPDTADAEAEGEAAEEAVDDTAAEKAGTEEPDAADADTEVEEEPDATDADTEVGEEADATEAAEEAVEDDVKDAETD
-809 AEPAE
+809 A
-814 EASADKADRKNVSRD
+814 VV
-829 AAAKGKKAPG
+829 KGKKAPG
-839 QKNGKPVRKAG
+839 QNKDKPVRKA

-950 ALIIQKANKLTD
+950 ALIIQKANKLSD
-962 DSVKDMQKAMN
+962 DSVKDMQKVMN

-986 KGGAHKLL
+986 RGGAHKLL

-1069 HANKKTL
+1069 HANRKTL

>member
-134 ELKSKEYTEKWA
+134 ELKSKEYIEKWA

-210 KAAEETG
+210 KAAEEAG
-217 EVYPEAP
+217 EVYPETP

-239 EILMSDPDD
+239 EILTSDPDD

-327 PEEQGEVFF
+327 SEEQGEVFF
-336 GETSEMTPVSVEDGA
+336 GETSEMTPVSAEESSA
-351 SEITE
+351 EITE
-356 ETLEQPMEAEI
+356 ETLEQPMEAPVQSGQSTV
-367 LPEEASFDD
+367 PEA
-376 TITAATE
+376 
-383 EPDEEA
+383 
-389 ASTAAQTASGAD
+389 
-401 ETGIA
+401 
-406 QAASAA
+406 
-412 GMNASVSVGEE
+412 
-423 NVSAA
+423 
-428 DLNVSAS
+428 
-435 AAENAEAI
+435 
-443 SDVEAPAQDGQG
+443 
-455 TVSETAAPKEEI
+455 AAPKAEEK
-467 QEEITKEEE
+467 QEEE
-476 PETVVLP
+476 PQEEEPQTVVLP
-483 TREIEEHINAQ
+483 AREIEEHINAQ
-494 PAMKPRIAATI
+494 PVMKPRIAATI

-608 ELEEYQEPGQE
+608 ELEEYQEPAQE
-619 DGEDYEEPAGQD
+619 DGEDYEEPAEQD

-644 VENAEEYTGEE
+644 VENTEEYTEE
-655 DAFAEE
+655 PDTA
-661 AGEYAEDEAF
+661 DT
-671 DEDEAGDYV
+671 DT
-680 EPVEAAEAEEEFYE
+680 EAEEEP
-694 EDADTADET
+694 DAT
-703 DADDFED
+703 D
-710 AENDFDADDAEAT
+710 
-723 GEGADEEA
+723 
-731 AYETEADADE
+731 TEAE
-741 EAAEDINADSKAND
+741 GEAAEEAVDDAAAD
-755 KTAGKAGTDTDAED
+755 TEAE
-769 IDADGETA
+769 GEA
-777 EDEGADSETAEEAGT
+777 AEEAVDDTAAEKTGT
-792 DDAQDTET
+792 EEP
-800 DAADAKETD
+800 DAADADTEVEEEPDTTDADTEDEEEPDATDAAAEAVEDDVKDAETD
-809 AEPAE
+809 A
-814 EASADKADRKNVSRD
+814 VV
-829 AAAKGKKAPG
+829 KGKKAPG
-839 QKNGKPVRKAG
+839 PKKGKPVRKA

-950 ALIIQKANKLTD
+950 ALIIQKASKLSD
-962 DSVKDMQKAMN
+962 DSVKDMQKVMN

-986 KGGAHKLL
+986 RGGAHKLL

-1069 HANKKTL
+1069 HANRKTL

>member
-30 DTIDWTR
+30 DTIDWTK

-134 ELKSKEYTEKWA
+134 ELKSKEYIEKWA

-210 KAAEETG
+210 KAAEEAG
-217 EVYPEAP
+217 EVYPETP

-239 EILMSDPDD
+239 EILTSDPDD

-327 PEEQGEVFF
+327 SEEQGEVFF
-336 GETSEMTPVSVEDGA
+336 GETSEMTPVSAEESSA
-351 SEITE
+351 EITE
-356 ETLEQPMEAEI
+356 ETLEQPMEAPVQSGQSTV
-367 LPEEASFDD
+367 PEA
-376 TITAATE
+376 
-383 EPDEEA
+383 
-389 ASTAAQTASGAD
+389 
-401 ETGIA
+401 
-406 QAASAA
+406 
-412 GMNASVSVGEE
+412 
-423 NVSAA
+423 
-428 DLNVSAS
+428 
-435 AAENAEAI
+435 
-443 SDVEAPAQDGQG
+443 
-455 TVSETAAPKEEI
+455 AAPKAEEK
-467 QEEITKEEE
+467 QEAEEPQEEE

-483 TREIEEHINAQ
+483 TKEIEEHINAQ

-597 KGKTIPADEVE
+597 KGKTIPTDEVE
-608 ELEEYQEPGQE
+608 ELEEYYEPAQE
-619 DGEDYEEPAGQD
+619 DGEDYEDSAEQD

-644 VENAEEYTGEE
+644 VENTEEYTEE
-655 DAFAEE
+655 SEAIDADTEVEE
-661 AGEYAEDEAF
+661 EPDAAAADIE
-671 DEDEAGDYV
+671 V
-680 EPVEAAEAEEEFYE
+680 EEEPDAAAADIEAEEE
-694 EDADTADET
+694 A
-703 DADDFED
+703 
-710 AENDFDADDAEAT
+710 
-723 GEGADEEA
+723 
-731 AYETEADADE
+731 
-741 EAAEDINADSKAND
+741 
-755 KTAGKAGTDTDAED
+755 
-769 IDADGETA
+769 
-777 EDEGADSETAEEAGT
+777 
-792 DDAQDTET
+792 
-800 DAADAKETD
+800 DAADAE
-809 AEPAE
+809 AAGEAAE
-814 EASADKADRKNVSRD
+814 EAVDDTAAEKAGTEEPD
-829 AAAKGKKAPG
+829 AADTEAEEEADATDADTEVGEEAAAEAAAEAVEDDVKDAETDAKGKKAPG
-839 QKNGKPVRKAG
+839 QKKGKPVRKA

-950 ALIIQKANKLTD
+950 ALIIQKANKLSD
-962 DSVKDMQKAMN
+962 DSVKDMQKVMN

-986 KGGAHKLL
+986 RGGAHKLL

-1069 HANKKTL
+1069 HANRKTL

>member
-30 DTIDWTR
+30 DTIDWTK

-134 ELKSKEYTEKWA
+134 ELKSKEYIEKWA

-210 KAAEETG
+210 KAAEEAG
-217 EVYPEAP
+217 EVYPKAPEEEKP

-239 EILMSDPDD
+239 EILTSDPDD

-327 PEEQGEVFF
+327 SEEQGEVFF
-336 GETSEMTPVSVEDGA
+336 GETSEMTPVSAEESSA
-351 SEITE
+351 EITE
-356 ETLEQPMEAEI
+356 ETLEQPMEAPVQSGQSTV
-367 LPEEASFDD
+367 PEA
-376 TITAATE
+376 
-383 EPDEEA
+383 
-389 ASTAAQTASGAD
+389 
-401 ETGIA
+401 
-406 QAASAA
+406 
-412 GMNASVSVGEE
+412 
-423 NVSAA
+423 
-428 DLNVSAS
+428 
-435 AAENAEAI
+435 
-443 SDVEAPAQDGQG
+443 
-455 TVSETAAPKEEI
+455 AAPKAEEKQEAGEP
-467 QEEITKEEE
+467 QEEEPQEEE

-483 TREIEEHINAQ
+483 TKEIEEHINAQ

-597 KGKTIPADEVE
+597 KGKTIPTDEVE
-608 ELEEYQEPGQE
+608 ELEEYYEPAQE
-619 DGEDYEEPAGQD
+619 DGEDYEEPAEQD

-644 VENAEEYTGEE
+644 VENTEEYTEESEAIAADTEVEEEPDAAAADTEVEEEPDTADAEAEGE
-655 DAFAEE
+655 AAEE
-661 AGEYAEDEAF
+661 AVDDTAAEK
-671 DEDEAGDYV
+671 AGTE
-680 EPVEAAEAEEEFYE
+680 EPDAADTEAEEEADAT
-694 EDADTADET
+694 DADT
-703 DADDFED
+703 
-710 AENDFDADDAEAT
+710 EA
-723 GEGADEEA
+723 GE
-731 AYETEADADE
+731 EADAT
-741 EAAEDINADSKAND
+741 EAAAEAVEDDVKDA
-755 KTAGKAGTDTDAED
+755 DTD
-769 IDADGETA
+769 
-777 EDEGADSETAEEAGT
+777 
-792 DDAQDTET
+792 
-800 DAADAKETD
+800 
-809 AEPAE
+809 
-814 EASADKADRKNVSRD
+814 
-829 AAAKGKKAPG
+829 AKGKKAPG
-839 QKNGKPVRKAG
+839 QKKGKPVRKA

-903 DTLTLAKKLMK
+903 DTLTLAKKLMR

-950 ALIIQKANKLTD
+950 ALIIQKANKLSD
-962 DSVKDMQKAMN
+962 DSVKDMQKVMN

-986 KGGAHKLL
+986 RGGAHKLL

-1069 HANKKTL
+1069 HANRKTL

>member
-30 DTIDWTR
+30 DTIDWTK

-134 ELKSKEYTEKWA
+134 ELKSKEYIEKWA

-210 KAAEETG
+210 KAAEEAG
-217 EVYPEAP
+217 EAYPEAP
-224 EEEKPEEEVDESPTK
+224 EEERPEEEVDESPTK
-239 EILMSDPDD
+239 EILTSDPDD

-327 PEEQGEVFF
+327 SEEQGEVFF
-336 GETSEMTPVSVEDGA
+336 GETSEMTPVSAEESSA
-351 SEITE
+351 EITE
-356 ETLEQPMEAEI
+356 ETLEQPMEAPVQSGQSTV
-367 LPEEASFDD
+367 PEA
-376 TITAATE
+376 
-383 EPDEEA
+383 
-389 ASTAAQTASGAD
+389 
-401 ETGIA
+401 
-406 QAASAA
+406 
-412 GMNASVSVGEE
+412 
-423 NVSAA
+423 
-428 DLNVSAS
+428 
-435 AAENAEAI
+435 
-443 SDVEAPAQDGQG
+443 
-455 TVSETAAPKEEI
+455 AAPKAEEK
-467 QEEITKEEE
+467 QEAEEPQEEE
-476 PETVVLP
+476 PQTVVLP

-494 PAMKPRIAATI
+494 PVMKPRIAATI

-597 KGKTIPADEVE
+597 KGKTIPTDEVE
-608 ELEEYQEPGQE
+608 ELEEYQEPAQE
-619 DGEDYEEPAGQD
+619 DGEDYEDSAEQD

-644 VENAEEYTGEE
+644 VENTEEYTEESEAIDADTEAEEEVEAADAEAEGE
-655 DAFAEE
+655 AAEE
-661 AGEYAEDEAF
+661 AVDDTAAEKAGTEEPDAADTEA
-671 DEDEAGDYV
+671 EE
-680 EPVEAAEAEEEFYE
+680 EPDATAAEAEGEAAEEAVDDTAAEKAGTE
-694 EDADTADET
+694 EPNAADTEAEEEADVTDADTEVGEEADATEAAAEAVEDDVKDAET
-703 DADDFED
+703 DAKD
-710 AENDFDADDAEAT
+710 
-723 GEGADEEA
+723 
-731 AYETEADADE
+731 
-741 EAAEDINADSKAND
+741 
-755 KTAGKAGTDTDAED
+755 
-769 IDADGETA
+769 
-777 EDEGADSETAEEAGT
+777 
-792 DDAQDTET
+792 
-800 DAADAKETD
+800 
-809 AEPAE
+809 
-814 EASADKADRKNVSRD
+814 
-829 AAAKGKKAPG
+829 KKAPG
-839 QKNGKPVRKAG
+839 QKKGKPVRKA

-903 DTLTLAKKLMK
+903 DTLTLAKKLMR

-950 ALIIQKANKLTD
+950 ALIIQKASKLSD
-962 DSVKDMQKAMN
+962 DSVKDMQKVMN

-986 KGGAHKLL
+986 RGGAHKLL

-1069 HANKKTL
+1069 HANRKTL

>member
-30 DTIDWTR
+30 DTIDWTK

-134 ELKSKEYTEKWA
+134 ELKSKEYIEKWA

-210 KAAEETG
+210 KAAEEAG
-217 EVYPEAP
+217 EVYPETP

-239 EILMSDPDD
+239 EILTSDPDD

-327 PEEQGEVFF
+327 SEEQGEVFF
-336 GETSEMTPVSVEDGA
+336 GETSEMTPVSAEESSA
-351 SEITE
+351 EITE
-356 ETLEQPMEAEI
+356 ETLEQPMEAPVQSGQSTV
-367 LPEEASFDD
+367 PEA
-376 TITAATE
+376 
-383 EPDEEA
+383 
-389 ASTAAQTASGAD
+389 
-401 ETGIA
+401 
-406 QAASAA
+406 
-412 GMNASVSVGEE
+412 
-423 NVSAA
+423 
-428 DLNVSAS
+428 
-435 AAENAEAI
+435 
-443 SDVEAPAQDGQG
+443 
-455 TVSETAAPKEEI
+455 AAPKAEEK
-467 QEEITKEEE
+467 QEEE
-476 PETVVLP
+476 PQTVVLP
-483 TREIEEHINAQ
+483 AREIEEHINAQ
-494 PAMKPRIAATI
+494 PVMKPRIAATI

-597 KGKTIPADEVE
+597 KGKTIPSDEVE
-608 ELEEYQEPGQE
+608 ELEEYYEPAQE
-619 DGEDYEEPAGQD
+619 DGEDYEEPAEQD

-644 VENAEEYTGEE
+644 VENTEEYTEE
-655 DAFAEE
+655 SEAIDA
-661 AGEYAEDEAF
+661 DT
-671 DEDEAGDYV
+671 
-680 EPVEAAEAEEEFYE
+680 EAEEEP
-694 EDADTADET
+694 
-703 DADDFED
+703 
-710 AENDFDADDAEAT
+710 
-723 GEGADEEA
+723 
-731 AYETEADADE
+731 
-741 EAAEDINADSKAND
+741 
-755 KTAGKAGTDTDAED
+755 
-769 IDADGETA
+769 
-777 EDEGADSETAEEAGT
+777 
-792 DDAQDTET
+792 
-800 DAADAKETD
+800 DAADADTEEEEEADAADADIEVEEEPDAAD
-809 AEPAE
+809 AEAEGEAAE
-814 EASADKADRKNVSRD
+814 EAVDDTAAEKAGTEEPD
-829 AAAKGKKAPG
+829 AADTEAEEEPDATDADTEVGEEADATEAAAEAAKDDVKDAETDAKGKKAPG
-839 QKNGKPVRKAG
+839 QKKGKPVRKA

-950 ALIIQKANKLTD
+950 ALIIQKANKLSD
-962 DSVKDMQKAMN
+962 DSVKDMQKVMN

-986 KGGAHKLL
+986 RGGAHKLL

-1069 HANKKTL
+1069 HANRKTL

>member
-30 DTIDWTR
+30 DTIDWTK

-134 ELKSKEYTEKWA
+134 ELKSKEYIEKWA

-195 QEEKYAEMK
+195 QEDKYAEMK

-210 KAAEETG
+210 KAAEEAG
-217 EVYPEAP
+217 EVYPETP

-239 EILMSDPDD
+239 EILTSDPDD

-327 PEEQGEVFF
+327 SEEQGEVFF
-336 GETSEMTPVSVEDGA
+336 GETSEMTPVSAEESSA
-351 SEITE
+351 EITE
-356 ETLEQPMEAEI
+356 ETLEQPMEAPVQSGQSTV
-367 LPEEASFDD
+367 PEA
-376 TITAATE
+376 
-383 EPDEEA
+383 
-389 ASTAAQTASGAD
+389 
-401 ETGIA
+401 
-406 QAASAA
+406 
-412 GMNASVSVGEE
+412 
-423 NVSAA
+423 
-428 DLNVSAS
+428 
-435 AAENAEAI
+435 
-443 SDVEAPAQDGQG
+443 
-455 TVSETAAPKEEI
+455 AAPKAEEP
-467 QEEITKEEE
+467 QEEE
-476 PETVVLP
+476 PQEEEPQTVVLP
-483 TREIEEHINAQ
+483 AREIEEHINAQ
-494 PAMKPRIAATI
+494 PVMKPRIAATI

-597 KGKTIPADEVE
+597 KGKTIPTDEVE
-608 ELEEYQEPGQE
+608 ELEEYYEPAQE
-619 DGEDYEEPAGQD
+619 DGEDYEEPAEQD

-644 VENAEEYTGEE
+644 VENTEEYTEE
-655 DAFAEE
+655 SDAIAV
-661 AGEYAEDEAF
+661 DT
-671 DEDEAGDYV
+671 
-680 EPVEAAEAEEEFYE
+680 EAEEEPDTADTEAEGEAAE
-694 EDADTADET
+694 EAVDDAAADIEVEEEPDTADADTEVGEEPDATDADTEVEEEPDATDAAAEAVEDDVKDAET
-703 DADDFED
+703 DAVVKD
-710 AENDFDADDAEAT
+710 
-723 GEGADEEA
+723 
-731 AYETEADADE
+731 
-741 EAAEDINADSKAND
+741 
-755 KTAGKAGTDTDAED
+755 
-769 IDADGETA
+769 
-777 EDEGADSETAEEAGT
+777 
-792 DDAQDTET
+792 
-800 DAADAKETD
+800 
-809 AEPAE
+809 
-814 EASADKADRKNVSRD
+814 
-829 AAAKGKKAPG
+829 KKAPG
-839 QKNGKPVRKAG
+839 QKKGKPVRKA

-950 ALIIQKANKLTD
+950 ALIIQKANKLSD
-962 DSVKDMQKAMN
+962 DSVKDMQKVMN

-986 KGGAHKLL
+986 RGGAHKLL

-1069 HANKKTL
+1069 HANRKTL

>member
-30 DTIDWTR
+30 DTIDWTK

-134 ELKSKEYTEKWA
+134 ELKSKEYIEKWA

-327 PEEQGEVFF
+327 SEEKGEVFF
-336 GETSEMTPVSVEDGA
+336 GETSEMTPVSAEKSSA
-351 SEITE
+351 EITE
-356 ETLEQPMEAEI
+356 ETLEQPMEVPVQSGQSTV
-367 LPEEASFDD
+367 PEA
-376 TITAATE
+376 
-383 EPDEEA
+383 
-389 ASTAAQTASGAD
+389 
-401 ETGIA
+401 
-406 QAASAA
+406 
-412 GMNASVSVGEE
+412 
-423 NVSAA
+423 
-428 DLNVSAS
+428 
-435 AAENAEAI
+435 
-443 SDVEAPAQDGQG
+443 
-455 TVSETAAPKEEI
+455 AAPKAEEK
-467 QEEITKEEE
+467 QEAGEPQEEE
-476 PETVVLP
+476 PQEEEPQEEEPQTVVLP
-483 TREIEEHINAQ
+483 AREIEEHINAQ
-494 PAMKPRIAATI
+494 PVMKPRIAATI

-597 KGKTIPADEVE
+597 KGKTIPTDEVE
-608 ELEEYQEPGQE
+608 ELEEYYEPAQE
-619 DGEDYEEPAGQD
+619 DGENYEEPAEQD

-644 VENAEEYTGEE
+644 VENTEEYTEE
-655 DAFAEE
+655 PNA
-661 AGEYAEDEAF
+661 
-671 DEDEAGDYV
+671 
-680 EPVEAAEAEEEFYE
+680 
-694 EDADTADET
+694 
-703 DADDFED
+703 
-710 AENDFDADDAEAT
+710 
-723 GEGADEEA
+723 
-731 AYETEADADE
+731 ADADIEVE
-741 EAAEDINADSKAND
+741 EEP
-755 KTAGKAGTDTDAED
+755 
-769 IDADGETA
+769 
-777 EDEGADSETAEEAGT
+777 
-792 DDAQDTET
+792 
-800 DAADAKETD
+800 DAADADIEVEEEPDTADAEAEGEAAEEAVDDTAAEKAGTEEPDAADADTEVEEEPDATEAAEEAVEDDVKDAETD
-809 AEPAE
+809 A
-814 EASADKADRKNVSRD
+814 VV
-829 AAAKGKKAPG
+829 KGKKAPG
-839 QKNGKPVRKAG
+839 QNKDKPVRKA

-950 ALIIQKANKLTD
+950 ALIIQKANKLSD
-962 DSVKDMQKAMN
+962 DSVKDMQKVMN

-986 KGGAHKLL
+986 RGGAHKLL

-1069 HANKKTL
+1069 HANRKTL

>member
-30 DTIDWTR
+30 DTIDWTK

-134 ELKSKEYTEKWA
+134 ELKSKEYIEKWA

-210 KAAEETG
+210 KAAEEAG
-217 EVYPEAP
+217 EVYPETP

-239 EILMSDPDD
+239 EILTSDPDD

-327 PEEQGEVFF
+327 SEEQGEVFF
-336 GETSEMTPVSVEDGA
+336 GETSEMTPVSAEESSA
-351 SEITE
+351 EITE
-356 ETLEQPMEAEI
+356 ETLEQPMEAPVQSGQSTV
-367 LPEEASFDD
+367 PEA
-376 TITAATE
+376 
-383 EPDEEA
+383 
-389 ASTAAQTASGAD
+389 
-401 ETGIA
+401 
-406 QAASAA
+406 
-412 GMNASVSVGEE
+412 
-423 NVSAA
+423 
-428 DLNVSAS
+428 
-435 AAENAEAI
+435 
-443 SDVEAPAQDGQG
+443 
-455 TVSETAAPKEEI
+455 AAPKAEEK
-467 QEEITKEEE
+467 QEEE
-476 PETVVLP
+476 PQEEEPQTVVLP
-483 TREIEEHINAQ
+483 AREIEEHINAQ
-494 PAMKPRIAATI
+494 PVMKPRIAATI

-597 KGKTIPADEVE
+597 KGKTIPTDEVE
-608 ELEEYQEPGQE
+608 ELEEYYEPAQE
-619 DGEDYEEPAGQD
+619 DGENYEEPAEQD

-644 VENAEEYTGEE
+644 VENTEEYTEE
-655 DAFAEE
+655 SEAIDA
-661 AGEYAEDEAF
+661 DT
-671 DEDEAGDYV
+671 
-680 EPVEAAEAEEEFYE
+680 EAEEEP
-694 EDADTADET
+694 
-703 DADDFED
+703 
-710 AENDFDADDAEAT
+710 
-723 GEGADEEA
+723 
-731 AYETEADADE
+731 
-741 EAAEDINADSKAND
+741 
-755 KTAGKAGTDTDAED
+755 
-769 IDADGETA
+769 
-777 EDEGADSETAEEAGT
+777 
-792 DDAQDTET
+792 
-800 DAADAKETD
+800 DAADADIEVEEEPNAADADTEVEEEPDTADAEAEAVEDDVKDAETD
-809 AEPAE
+809 A
-814 EASADKADRKNVSRD
+814 VV
-829 AAAKGKKAPG
+829 KGKKAPG
-839 QKNGKPVRKAG
+839 QKKGKPVRKA

-950 ALIIQKANKLTD
+950 ALIIQKANKLSD
-962 DSVKDMQKAMN
+962 DSVKDMQKVMN

-986 KGGAHKLL
+986 RGGTHKLL

-1069 HANKKTL
+1069 HANRKTL

>member
-134 ELKSKEYTEKWA
+134 ELKSKEYIEKWA

-210 KAAEETG
+210 KAAEEAG
-217 EVYPEAP
+217 EVYPETP

-239 EILMSDPDD
+239 EILTSDPDD

-294 TKRLDSLADAL
+294 TKRLDSLEDAL

-327 PEEQGEVFF
+327 SEEQGEVFF
-336 GETSEMTPVSVEDGA
+336 GETSEMTPVSAEESSA
-351 SEITE
+351 EITE
-356 ETLEQPMEAEI
+356 ETLEQPMEAPVQSGQSTV
-367 LPEEASFDD
+367 PEA
-376 TITAATE
+376 
-383 EPDEEA
+383 
-389 ASTAAQTASGAD
+389 
-401 ETGIA
+401 
-406 QAASAA
+406 
-412 GMNASVSVGEE
+412 
-423 NVSAA
+423 
-428 DLNVSAS
+428 
-435 AAENAEAI
+435 
-443 SDVEAPAQDGQG
+443 
-455 TVSETAAPKEEI
+455 AAPKAEEP
-467 QEEITKEEE
+467 QEEELQEEVLQEEE

-483 TREIEEHINAQ
+483 AREIEEHINAQ
-494 PAMKPRIAATI
+494 PVMKPRIAATI

-530 VPEAEQVE
+530 VPETEQVE

-597 KGKTIPADEVE
+597 KGKTIPTDEVE
-608 ELEEYQEPGQE
+608 ELEEYHEPAQE
-619 DGEDYEEPAGQD
+619 DGENYEELAEQD
-631 EFLDESYDDYEEP
+631 EFLDDSYDDYEEP
-644 VENAEEYTGEE
+644 VENTEEYTEE
-655 DAFAEE
+655 SE
-661 AGEYAEDEAF
+661 AI
-671 DEDEAGDYV
+671 
-680 EPVEAAEAEEEFYE
+680 AADTEAEEEPDAADTEAEGEAGE
-694 EDADTADET
+694 EAVDDAAADTEVEEEPDAADTEAEGEAAEEAVDDADAATEVEEEPDAADTEAEGEAAEEAVDDADADTEVEEEPDATDAAAEAVEDDVKDAET
-703 DADDFED
+703 DA
-710 AENDFDADDAEAT
+710 
-723 GEGADEEA
+723 
-731 AYETEADADE
+731 
-741 EAAEDINADSKAND
+741 
-755 KTAGKAGTDTDAED
+755 
-769 IDADGETA
+769 
-777 EDEGADSETAEEAGT
+777 
-792 DDAQDTET
+792 
-800 DAADAKETD
+800 
-809 AEPAE
+809 
-814 EASADKADRKNVSRD
+814 V
-829 AAAKGKKAPG
+829 AKGKKAPG
-839 QKNGKPVRKAG
+839 QKKGKPVRKA

-950 ALIIQKANKLTD
+950 ALIIQKANKLSD
-962 DSVKDMQKAMN
+962 DSVKDMQKVMN

-1069 HANKKTL
+1069 HANRKTL

>member
-134 ELKSKEYTEKWA
+134 ELKSKEYIEKWA

-210 KAAEETG
+210 KAAEEAG
-217 EVYPEAP
+217 EVYPETP

-239 EILMSDPDD
+239 EILASDPDD

-327 PEEQGEVFF
+327 SEEQGEVFF
-336 GETSEMTPVSVEDGA
+336 GETSEMTPVSAEESSA
-351 SEITE
+351 EITE
-356 ETLEQPMEAEI
+356 ETPEQPMEA
-367 LPEEASFDD
+367 PVQSGQ
-376 TITAATE
+376 
-383 EPDEEA
+383 
-389 ASTAAQTASGAD
+389 STVPVA
-401 ETGIA
+401 
-406 QAASAA
+406 
-412 GMNASVSVGEE
+412 
-423 NVSAA
+423 
-428 DLNVSAS
+428 
-435 AAENAEAI
+435 
-443 SDVEAPAQDGQG
+443 
-455 TVSETAAPKEEI
+455 AAPKAEEP
-467 QEEITKEEE
+467 QEEALQEEELQEEEPQVEVLQEEE

-483 TREIEEHINAQ
+483 AREIEEHINAQ
-494 PAMKPRIAATI
+494 PVMKPRIAATI

-608 ELEEYQEPGQE
+608 ELEEYQEPAQE
-619 DGEDYEEPAGQD
+619 DGEDYEEPAEQD

-644 VENAEEYTGEE
+644 VENTEEYTEEPDTADTEAEGE
-655 DAFAEE
+655 AAEE
-661 AGEYAEDEAF
+661 AVDDTAAEK
-671 DEDEAGDYV
+671 AGTEEPDAADADTEV
-680 EPVEAAEAEEEFYE
+680 EEEPDTTDAGTEAEEEADATE
-694 EDADTADET
+694 AAAEAVEDDVKDAET
-703 DADDFED
+703 DA
-710 AENDFDADDAEAT
+710 
-723 GEGADEEA
+723 
-731 AYETEADADE
+731 
-741 EAAEDINADSKAND
+741 
-755 KTAGKAGTDTDAED
+755 
-769 IDADGETA
+769 
-777 EDEGADSETAEEAGT
+777 
-792 DDAQDTET
+792 
-800 DAADAKETD
+800 
-809 AEPAE
+809 
-814 EASADKADRKNVSRD
+814 V
-829 AAAKGKKAPG
+829 AKGKKAPG
-839 QKNGKPVRKAG
+839 QKKGKPVRKA

-950 ALIIQKANKLTD
+950 ALIIQKANKLSD
-962 DSVKDMQKAMN
+962 DSVKDMQKVMN

-1069 HANKKTL
+1069 HANRKTL

>member
-30 DTIDWTR
+30 DTIDWTK

-134 ELKSKEYTEKWA
+134 ELKSKEYIEKWA

-210 KAAEETG
+210 KAAEEAG
-217 EVYPEAP
+217 EVYPETP

-239 EILMSDPDD
+239 EILTSDPDD

-327 PEEQGEVFF
+327 SEEQGEVFF
-336 GETSEMTPVSVEDGA
+336 GETSEMTPVSAEESSA
-351 SEITE
+351 EITE
-356 ETLEQPMEAEI
+356 ETLEQPMEAPVQSGQSTV
-367 LPEEASFDD
+367 PEA
-376 TITAATE
+376 
-383 EPDEEA
+383 
-389 ASTAAQTASGAD
+389 
-401 ETGIA
+401 
-406 QAASAA
+406 
-412 GMNASVSVGEE
+412 
-423 NVSAA
+423 
-428 DLNVSAS
+428 
-435 AAENAEAI
+435 
-443 SDVEAPAQDGQG
+443 
-455 TVSETAAPKEEI
+455 AAPKAEEK
-467 QEEITKEEE
+467 QEAEEPQEEE

-483 TREIEEHINAQ
+483 TKEIEEHINAQ

-597 KGKTIPADEVE
+597 KGKTIPTDEVE
-608 ELEEYQEPGQE
+608 ELEEYYEPAQE
-619 DGEDYEEPAGQD
+619 DGEDYEEPAEQD

-644 VENAEEYTGEE
+644 VENTEEYTEE
-655 DAFAEE
+655 SEAIDADTEAEE
-661 AGEYAEDEAF
+661 EVEAIDADTEAEEEPDAADADTEVEEEPDTADAEAEDEAA
-671 DEDEAGDYV
+671 EEAVDDTAAEKAGTE
-680 EPVEAAEAEEEFYE
+680 EPDAADTEAEEEVE
-694 EDADTADET
+694 AIDADTEV
-703 DADDFED
+703 
-710 AENDFDADDAEAT
+710 
-723 GEGADEEA
+723 GE
-731 AYETEADADE
+731 EADAT
-741 EAAEDINADSKAND
+741 EAAAKAVEDDVK
-755 KTAGKAGTDTDAED
+755 DAE
-769 IDADGETA
+769 
-777 EDEGADSETAEEAGT
+777 T
-792 DDAQDTET
+792 D
-800 DAADAKETD
+800 
-809 AEPAE
+809 
-814 EASADKADRKNVSRD
+814 
-829 AAAKGKKAPG
+829 AKGKKAPG
-839 QKNGKPVRKAG
+839 QKKGKPVRKAG
-850 GKEQGRRLTAEEKE
+850 KEQGRRFTAEEKE

-950 ALIIQKANKLTD
+950 ALIIQKANKLSD
-962 DSVKDMQKAMN
+962 DSVKDMQKVMN

-986 KGGAHKLL
+986 RGGAHKLL

-1069 HANKKTL
+1069 HANRKTL

>member
-134 ELKSKEYTEKWA
+134 ELKSKEYIEKWA

-210 KAAEETG
+210 KAAEEAG
-217 EVYPEAP
+217 EVYPETP

-239 EILMSDPDD
+239 EILTSDPDD

-327 PEEQGEVFF
+327 SEEQGEVFF
-336 GETSEMTPVSVEDGA
+336 GETSEMTPVSAEESSA
-351 SEITE
+351 EITE
-356 ETLEQPMEAEI
+356 ETLEQPMEAPVQSGQSTV
-367 LPEEASFDD
+367 PEA
-376 TITAATE
+376 
-383 EPDEEA
+383 
-389 ASTAAQTASGAD
+389 
-401 ETGIA
+401 
-406 QAASAA
+406 
-412 GMNASVSVGEE
+412 
-423 NVSAA
+423 
-428 DLNVSAS
+428 
-435 AAENAEAI
+435 
-443 SDVEAPAQDGQG
+443 
-455 TVSETAAPKEEI
+455 AAPKAEEK
-467 QEEITKEEE
+467 QEAEEPQEEE

-483 TREIEEHINAQ
+483 AREIEEHINAQ
-494 PAMKPRIAATI
+494 PVMKPRIAATI

-608 ELEEYQEPGQE
+608 ELEEYQEPAQE
-619 DGEDYEEPAGQD
+619 DGEDYEEPAEQD

-644 VENAEEYTGEE
+644 VENTEEYTEEPDTAATEAEGEAVE
-655 DAFAEE
+655 EAVDDADADIEVEEEPDAADTEAESEAAEE
-661 AGEYAEDEAF
+661 AVDDAAADTEVEEEPDAADTEAE
-671 DEDEAGDYV
+671 G
-680 EPVEAAEAEEEFYE
+680 EAAEEAVDDAAADTEVEEEPDATE
-694 EDADTADET
+694 AAAEAVEDDVKDAET
-703 DADDFED
+703 DA
-710 AENDFDADDAEAT
+710 
-723 GEGADEEA
+723 
-731 AYETEADADE
+731 
-741 EAAEDINADSKAND
+741 
-755 KTAGKAGTDTDAED
+755 
-769 IDADGETA
+769 
-777 EDEGADSETAEEAGT
+777 
-792 DDAQDTET
+792 
-800 DAADAKETD
+800 
-809 AEPAE
+809 
-814 EASADKADRKNVSRD
+814 V
-829 AAAKGKKAPG
+829 AKGKKAPG
-839 QKNGKPVRKAG
+839 QKKGKPVRKA

-950 ALIIQKANKLTD
+950 ALIIQKANKLSD
-962 DSVKDMQKAMN
+962 DSVKDMQKVMN

-986 KGGAHKLL
+986 RGGAHKLL

-1069 HANKKTL
+1069 HANRKTL

>member
-30 DTIDWTR
+30 DTIDWTK

-134 ELKSKEYTEKWA
+134 ELKSKEYIEKWA

-224 EEEKPEEEVDESPTK
+224 DEEKPEEEVDESPTK

-312 TKVIETDAVKEALNQ
+312 TKVIETDAVKKALNQ
-327 PEEQGEVFF
+327 SEEQGEVFF
-336 GETSEMTPVSVEDGA
+336 GETSEMTPVSAEESSA
-351 SEITE
+351 EITE

-367 LPEEASFDD
+367 LPKEASFDD
-376 TITAATE
+376 NITAATE
-383 EPDEEA
+383 EPE
-389 ASTAAQTASGAD
+389 Q
-401 ETGIA
+401 
-406 QAASAA
+406 
-412 GMNASVSVGEE
+412 V
-423 NVSAA
+423 
-428 DLNVSAS
+428 
-435 AAENAEAI
+435 
-443 SDVEAPAQDGQG
+443 GQG
-455 TVSETAAPKEEI
+455 TASETTAPKAEEI
-467 QEEITKEEE
+467 REEITEEEE

-483 TREIEEHINAQ
+483 TKEIEEHINAQ

-597 KGKTIPADEVE
+597 KGKTIPTDEVE
-608 ELEEYQEPGQE
+608 ELEEYYEPAQE
-619 DGEDYEEPAGQD
+619 DGENYEELAEQD

-644 VENAEEYTGEE
+644 VENTEEYTEE
-655 DAFAEE
+655 SE
-661 AGEYAEDEAF
+661 AI
-671 DEDEAGDYV
+671 
-680 EPVEAAEAEEEFYE
+680 AADTEAEEEPNAAAADIEVE
-694 EDADTADET
+694 EEP
-703 DADDFED
+703 
-710 AENDFDADDAEAT
+710 
-723 GEGADEEA
+723 
-731 AYETEADADE
+731 
-741 EAAEDINADSKAND
+741 
-755 KTAGKAGTDTDAED
+755 
-769 IDADGETA
+769 
-777 EDEGADSETAEEAGT
+777 
-792 DDAQDTET
+792 
-800 DAADAKETD
+800 DAADADTEVGEEPDAAD
-809 AEPAE
+809 AEAEGEAAE
-814 EASADKADRKNVSRD
+814 EAVDDTAAEKAGTEEPD
-829 AAAKGKKAPG
+829 AADTEAEEESDTAAADNEVEEEADATEAAAEAVEDDVKDAETDAKGKKAPG
-839 QKNGKPVRKAG
+839 QKKGKPVRKA

-950 ALIIQKANKLTD
+950 ALIIQKANKLSD
-962 DSVKDMQKAMN
+962 DSVKDMQKVMN

-986 KGGAHKLL
+986 RGGAHKLL

-1069 HANKKTL
+1069 HANRKTL

>member
-30 DTIDWTR
+30 DTIDWTK

-134 ELKSKEYTEKWA
+134 ELKSKEYIEKWA

-210 KAAEETG
+210 KAAEEAG
-217 EVYPEAP
+217 EVYPETP

-239 EILMSDPDD
+239 EILTSDPDD

-327 PEEQGEVFF
+327 SEEQGEVFF
-336 GETSEMTPVSVEDGA
+336 GETSEMTPVSAEESSA
-351 SEITE
+351 EITE
-356 ETLEQPMEAEI
+356 ETLEQPMEAPVQSGQNTV
-367 LPEEASFDD
+367 PEA
-376 TITAATE
+376 
-383 EPDEEA
+383 
-389 ASTAAQTASGAD
+389 
-401 ETGIA
+401 
-406 QAASAA
+406 
-412 GMNASVSVGEE
+412 
-423 NVSAA
+423 
-428 DLNVSAS
+428 
-435 AAENAEAI
+435 
-443 SDVEAPAQDGQG
+443 
-455 TVSETAAPKEEI
+455 AAPKAEEK
-467 QEEITKEEE
+467 QEEEPQEEEPQEEE

-483 TREIEEHINAQ
+483 AREIEEHINAQ
-494 PAMKPRIAATI
+494 PVMKPRIAATI

-597 KGKTIPADEVE
+597 KGKTIPTDEVE
-608 ELEEYQEPGQE
+608 ELEEYYEPAQE
-619 DGEDYEEPAGQD
+619 DGEDYEEPAEQD

-644 VENAEEYTGEE
+644 VENTEEYTEE
-655 DAFAEE
+655 SEAIAADIEVEEEPDTADAEAESEAAEE
-661 AGEYAEDEAF
+661 AVDDTTAEK
-671 DEDEAGDYV
+671 AGTE
-680 EPVEAAEAEEEFYE
+680 EPDAAAADTEAEEEP
-694 EDADTADET
+694 DTAAADTEVGEEPDATDAAAEVAKDDVKDAET
-703 DADDFED
+703 DAVVKD
-710 AENDFDADDAEAT
+710 
-723 GEGADEEA
+723 
-731 AYETEADADE
+731 
-741 EAAEDINADSKAND
+741 
-755 KTAGKAGTDTDAED
+755 
-769 IDADGETA
+769 
-777 EDEGADSETAEEAGT
+777 
-792 DDAQDTET
+792 
-800 DAADAKETD
+800 
-809 AEPAE
+809 
-814 EASADKADRKNVSRD
+814 
-829 AAAKGKKAPG
+829 KKAPG
-839 QKNGKPVRKAG
+839 QKKGKPVRKA

-950 ALIIQKANKLTD
+950 ALIIQKANKLSD
-962 DSVKDMQKAMN
+962 DSVKDMQKVMN

-986 KGGAHKLL
+986 RGGAHKLL

-1069 HANKKTL
+1069 HANRKTL

>member
-30 DTIDWTR
+30 DTIDWTK

-134 ELKSKEYTEKWA
+134 ELKSKEYIEKWA

-210 KAAEETG
+210 KAAEEAG
-217 EVYPEAP
+217 EVYPETP

-239 EILMSDPDD
+239 EILTSDPDD

-327 PEEQGEVFF
+327 SEEQGEVFF
-336 GETSEMTPVSVEDGA
+336 GETSEMTPVSAEESSA
-351 SEITE
+351 EITE
-356 ETLEQPMEAEI
+356 ETLEQPMEAPVQSGQSTV
-367 LPEEASFDD
+367 PEA
-376 TITAATE
+376 
-383 EPDEEA
+383 
-389 ASTAAQTASGAD
+389 
-401 ETGIA
+401 
-406 QAASAA
+406 
-412 GMNASVSVGEE
+412 
-423 NVSAA
+423 
-428 DLNVSAS
+428 
-435 AAENAEAI
+435 
-443 SDVEAPAQDGQG
+443 
-455 TVSETAAPKEEI
+455 AAPKAEEP
-467 QEEITKEEE
+467 QEEE

-483 TREIEEHINAQ
+483 AREIEEHINAQ
-494 PAMKPRIAATI
+494 PVMKPRIAATI

-530 VPEAEQVE
+530 VPETEQVE

-597 KGKTIPADEVE
+597 KGKTIPTDEVE
-608 ELEEYQEPGQE
+608 ELEEYYEPAQE
-619 DGEDYEEPAGQD
+619 DGEDYEEPAEQD

-644 VENAEEYTGEE
+644 VENTEEYTEE
-655 DAFAEE
+655 SEAIDA
-661 AGEYAEDEAF
+661 DT
-671 DEDEAGDYV
+671 
-680 EPVEAAEAEEEFYE
+680 EAEEEPNAAAADIEVE
-694 EDADTADET
+694 EESEAAAADIEVEEEPDTAD
-703 DADDFED
+703 
-710 AENDFDADDAEAT
+710 
-723 GEGADEEA
+723 
-731 AYETEADADE
+731 
-741 EAAEDINADSKAND
+741 
-755 KTAGKAGTDTDAED
+755 
-769 IDADGETA
+769 A
-777 EDEGADSETAEEAGT
+777 EDEGEAAEEAVDDTAAEKAGT
-792 DDAQDTET
+792 EEPNAAAADTEVEEEPDTTDADTEVEEEPDATDAAAEAVEDDVKDAET
-800 DAADAKETD
+800 DAVVKD
-809 AEPAE
+809 
-814 EASADKADRKNVSRD
+814 
-829 AAAKGKKAPG
+829 KKAPG
-839 QKNGKPVRKAG
+839 QKKGKPVRKA

-950 ALIIQKANKLTD
+950 ALIIQKANKLSD
-962 DSVKDMQKAMN
+962 DSVKDMQKVMN

-986 KGGAHKLL
+986 RGGAHKLL

-1060 KDIIDDAIQ
+1060 KDIIDNAIQ
-1069 HANKKTL
+1069 HANRKTL

>member
-134 ELKSKEYTEKWA
+134 ELKSKEYIEKWA

-210 KAAEETG
+210 KAAEEAG
-217 EVYPEAP
+217 EVYPETP

-239 EILMSDPDD
+239 EILTSDPDD

-327 PEEQGEVFF
+327 SEEQGEVFF
-336 GETSEMTPVSVEDGA
+336 GETSEMTPVSAEESSA
-351 SEITE
+351 EITE
-356 ETLEQPMEAEI
+356 ETMEQPMEAPVQSGQSTV
-367 LPEEASFDD
+367 PEA
-376 TITAATE
+376 
-383 EPDEEA
+383 
-389 ASTAAQTASGAD
+389 
-401 ETGIA
+401 
-406 QAASAA
+406 
-412 GMNASVSVGEE
+412 
-423 NVSAA
+423 
-428 DLNVSAS
+428 
-435 AAENAEAI
+435 
-443 SDVEAPAQDGQG
+443 
-455 TVSETAAPKEEI
+455 AAPKAEEP
-467 QEEITKEEE
+467 QEEALQKEVLQEEELQGEEPQEEE

-483 TREIEEHINAQ
+483 AREIEEHINAQ
-494 PAMKPRIAATI
+494 PVMKPRIAATI

-608 ELEEYQEPGQE
+608 ELEEYHEPAQE
-619 DGEDYEEPAGQD
+619 DGENYEELAEQN

-644 VENAEEYTGEE
+644 VENTEEYTEEPDTADTEAEGE
-655 DAFAEE
+655 AAEE
-661 AGEYAEDEAF
+661 AVDDAAADIEVEEEPDTADTDFEVEEEPDTAGTEAE
-671 DEDEAGDYV
+671 G
-680 EPVEAAEAEEEFYE
+680 EAAEEAVDDAAADTEEEEPDAADTEAEGEAAEEAV
-694 EDADTADET
+694 DDVAADTEVEEEPDATDAAAEAVEDDVKDAET
-703 DADDFED
+703 DA
-710 AENDFDADDAEAT
+710 
-723 GEGADEEA
+723 
-731 AYETEADADE
+731 
-741 EAAEDINADSKAND
+741 
-755 KTAGKAGTDTDAED
+755 
-769 IDADGETA
+769 
-777 EDEGADSETAEEAGT
+777 
-792 DDAQDTET
+792 
-800 DAADAKETD
+800 
-809 AEPAE
+809 
-814 EASADKADRKNVSRD
+814 V
-829 AAAKGKKAPG
+829 AKGKKAPG
-839 QKNGKPVRKAG
+839 QKKGKPVRKA

-950 ALIIQKANKLTD
+950 ALIIQKANKLSD
-962 DSVKDMQKAMN
+962 DSVKDMQKVMN

-1069 HANKKTL
+1069 HANRKTL

>member
-134 ELKSKEYTEKWA
+134 ELKSKEYIEKWA

-210 KAAEETG
+210 KAAEEAG
-217 EVYPEAP
+217 EVYPETP

-239 EILMSDPDD
+239 EILTSDPDD

-294 TKRLDSLADAL
+294 TKRLDSLEDAL

-327 PEEQGEVFF
+327 SEEQGEVFF
-336 GETSEMTPVSVEDGA
+336 GETSEMTPVSAEESSA
-351 SEITE
+351 EITE
-356 ETLEQPMEAEI
+356 ETLEQPMEA
-367 LPEEASFDD
+367 PVQSGQ
-376 TITAATE
+376 
-383 EPDEEA
+383 
-389 ASTAAQTASGAD
+389 STVPVA
-401 ETGIA
+401 
-406 QAASAA
+406 
-412 GMNASVSVGEE
+412 
-423 NVSAA
+423 
-428 DLNVSAS
+428 
-435 AAENAEAI
+435 
-443 SDVEAPAQDGQG
+443 
-455 TVSETAAPKEEI
+455 AAPKAEEP
-467 QEEITKEEE
+467 QEEVPQEEEE

-483 TREIEEHINAQ
+483 AREIEEHINAQ
-494 PAMKPRIAATI
+494 PVMKPRIAATI

-608 ELEEYQEPGQE
+608 ELEEYQEPAQE
-619 DGEDYEEPAGQD
+619 DGENYEELAEQD
-631 EFLDESYDDYEEP
+631 EFLDDSYDDYEEP
-644 VENAEEYTGEE
+644 VENTEEYTEEPDTAATEAEGE
-655 DAFAEE
+655 AAEE
-661 AGEYAEDEAF
+661 AVDDAAADIE
-671 DEDEAGDYV
+671 V
-680 EPVEAAEAEEEFYE
+680 EEEPDTADAAAEAV
-694 EDADTADET
+694 EDDVKDAET
-703 DADDFED
+703 DA
-710 AENDFDADDAEAT
+710 
-723 GEGADEEA
+723 
-731 AYETEADADE
+731 
-741 EAAEDINADSKAND
+741 
-755 KTAGKAGTDTDAED
+755 
-769 IDADGETA
+769 
-777 EDEGADSETAEEAGT
+777 
-792 DDAQDTET
+792 
-800 DAADAKETD
+800 
-809 AEPAE
+809 
-814 EASADKADRKNVSRD
+814 V
-829 AAAKGKKAPG
+829 AKGKKAPG
-839 QKNGKPVRKAG
+839 QKKGKPVRKA

-950 ALIIQKANKLTD
+950 ALIIQKANKLSD
-962 DSVKDMQKAMN
+962 DSVKDMQKVMN

-1069 HANKKTL
+1069 HANRKTL

>member
-1 MDKYEY
+1 VDKYEY

-195 QEEKYAEMK
+195 QEEKYAKMK
-204 GEIVRQ
+204 GEIARQ

-267 LAANMKELWDQKTD
+267 LAANMKELWDRKTD
-281 KEPEAEGDTDLQE
+281 KEPEAEGDIDLQE

-376 TITAATE
+376 TITVATE
-383 EPDEEA
+383 
-389 ASTAAQTASGAD
+389 
-401 ETGIA
+401 
-406 QAASAA
+406 
-412 GMNASVSVGEE
+412 
-423 NVSAA
+423 
-428 DLNVSAS
+428 
-435 AAENAEAI
+435 
-443 SDVEAPAQDGQG
+443 
-455 TVSETAAPKEEI
+455 
-467 QEEITKEEE
+467 EEE
-476 PETVVLP
+476 PETVILP

-517 MLGMEYDGQISMV
+517 LLGMEYDGQISMV

-619 DGEDYEEPAGQD
+619 DGEDYEEPAEQD
-631 EFLDESYDDYEEP
+631 EFPDESYDDYEEP

-661 AGEYAEDEAF
+661 AGEYTEDKAF
-671 DEDEAGDYV
+671 DEDEAEDYV
-680 EPVEAAEAEEEFYE
+680 EPVEAAEEA
-694 EDADTADET
+694 
-703 DADDFED
+703 
-710 AENDFDADDAEAT
+710 DAEA
-723 GEGADEEA
+723 A
-731 AYETEADADE
+731 
-741 EAAEDINADSKAND
+741 K
-755 KTAGKAGTDTDAED
+755 
-769 IDADGETA
+769 
-777 EDEGADSETAEEAGT
+777 
-792 DDAQDTET
+792 DTET
-800 DAADAKETD
+800 DAADAQETDAADAQETD
-809 AEPAE
+809 AEAAE
-814 EASADKADRKNVSRD
+814 EASADKADRKNVSKD

-914 EVQQTDS
+914 EVQQTDN

-994 KKHPELKEL
+994 KKYPELKEL

>member
-30 DTIDWTR
+30 DTIDWTK

-134 ELKSKEYTEKWA
+134 ELKSKEYIEKWA

-210 KAAEETG
+210 KAAEEAG

-239 EILMSDPDD
+239 EILTSDPDD

-327 PEEQGEVFF
+327 SEEQGEVFF
-336 GETSEMTPVSVEDGA
+336 GETSEMTPVSAEESSA
-351 SEITE
+351 EITE
-356 ETLEQPMEAEI
+356 ETLEQPMEAPVQSGQSTV
-367 LPEEASFDD
+367 PEA
-376 TITAATE
+376 
-383 EPDEEA
+383 
-389 ASTAAQTASGAD
+389 
-401 ETGIA
+401 
-406 QAASAA
+406 
-412 GMNASVSVGEE
+412 
-423 NVSAA
+423 
-428 DLNVSAS
+428 
-435 AAENAEAI
+435 
-443 SDVEAPAQDGQG
+443 
-455 TVSETAAPKEEI
+455 AAPKAEEK
-467 QEEITKEEE
+467 QEEE
-476 PETVVLP
+476 PQEEEPQTVVLP
-483 TREIEEHINAQ
+483 AREIEEHINAQ
-494 PAMKPRIAATI
+494 PVMKPRIAATI

-597 KGKTIPADEVE
+597 KGKTIPTDEVE
-608 ELEEYQEPGQE
+608 ELEEYYEPAQE
-619 DGEDYEEPAGQD
+619 DGENYEEPAEQD
-631 EFLDESYDDYEEP
+631 EFLDESYDDYEES
-644 VENAEEYTGEE
+644 VENTEEYTEE
-655 DAFAEE
+655 SEAIDA
-661 AGEYAEDEAF
+661 DT
-671 DEDEAGDYV
+671 
-680 EPVEAAEAEEEFYE
+680 EAEEEP
-694 EDADTADET
+694 
-703 DADDFED
+703 
-710 AENDFDADDAEAT
+710 
-723 GEGADEEA
+723 
-731 AYETEADADE
+731 
-741 EAAEDINADSKAND
+741 
-755 KTAGKAGTDTDAED
+755 
-769 IDADGETA
+769 
-777 EDEGADSETAEEAGT
+777 
-792 DDAQDTET
+792 
-800 DAADAKETD
+800 DAADADIEVEEEPNAADADTEVEEEPDTADAEAEGEAAEEAVDDTAAEKAGTEEPDATDADIEVEEEPDTADADTEVEEEPDTTDAAAEAVEDDVKDAETD
-809 AEPAE
+809 A
-814 EASADKADRKNVSRD
+814 VV
-829 AAAKGKKAPG
+829 KGKKALG
-839 QKNGKPVRKAG
+839 QKKGKPVRKA

-903 DTLTLAKKLMK
+903 DTLTLAKKLMR

-950 ALIIQKANKLTD
+950 ALIIQKASKLSD
-962 DSVKDMQKAMN
+962 DSVKDMQKVMN

-986 KGGAHKLL
+986 RGGAHKLL

-1069 HANKKTL
+1069 HANRKTL

>member
-30 DTIDWTR
+30 DTIDWTK

-134 ELKSKEYTEKWA
+134 ELKSKEYIEKWA

-210 KAAEETG
+210 KAAEEAG
-217 EVYPEAP
+217 EVYPETP

-239 EILMSDPDD
+239 EILTSDPDD

-327 PEEQGEVFF
+327 SEEQGEVFF
-336 GETSEMTPVSVEDGA
+336 GETSEMTPVSAEESSA
-351 SEITE
+351 EITE
-356 ETLEQPMEAEI
+356 ETLEQPMEAPVQSGQNTV
-367 LPEEASFDD
+367 PEA
-376 TITAATE
+376 
-383 EPDEEA
+383 
-389 ASTAAQTASGAD
+389 
-401 ETGIA
+401 
-406 QAASAA
+406 
-412 GMNASVSVGEE
+412 
-423 NVSAA
+423 
-428 DLNVSAS
+428 
-435 AAENAEAI
+435 
-443 SDVEAPAQDGQG
+443 
-455 TVSETAAPKEEI
+455 AAPKAEEK
-467 QEEITKEEE
+467 QEEE
-476 PETVVLP
+476 PQTVVLP
-483 TREIEEHINAQ
+483 AREIEEHINVQ
-494 PAMKPRIAATI
+494 PVMKPRIAATI

-597 KGKTIPADEVE
+597 KGKTIPTDEVE
-608 ELEEYQEPGQE
+608 ELEEYYEPAQE
-619 DGEDYEEPAGQD
+619 DGENYEEPAEQD

-644 VENAEEYTGEE
+644 VENTEEYTEE
-655 DAFAEE
+655 SEAIDA
-661 AGEYAEDEAF
+661 DT
-671 DEDEAGDYV
+671 
-680 EPVEAAEAEEEFYE
+680 EAEEEPGAADADIEVE
-694 EDADTADET
+694 EEPNAAAADTEVEEEPDTADAEAEGEAAEEAVDDTAAEKTGTEEPDAAAADTEVEEEPDTTDADTEVEEEPDATDAAAEAVEDDVKDAET
-703 DADDFED
+703 DA
-710 AENDFDADDAEAT
+710 
-723 GEGADEEA
+723 
-731 AYETEADADE
+731 
-741 EAAEDINADSKAND
+741 
-755 KTAGKAGTDTDAED
+755 
-769 IDADGETA
+769 
-777 EDEGADSETAEEAGT
+777 
-792 DDAQDTET
+792 
-800 DAADAKETD
+800 
-809 AEPAE
+809 
-814 EASADKADRKNVSRD
+814 VV
-829 AAAKGKKAPG
+829 KGKKAPG
-839 QKNGKPVRKAG
+839 QKKGKPVRKA

-950 ALIIQKANKLTD
+950 ALIIQKASKLSD
-962 DSVKDMQKAMN
+962 DSVKDMQKVMN

-1027 EQEYGMDEMGVLA
+1027 EQEYGMDEMGILA

-1069 HANKKTL
+1069 HANRKTL

>member
-30 DTIDWTR
+30 DTIDWTK

-134 ELKSKEYTEKWA
+134 ELKSKEYIEKWA

-327 PEEQGEVFF
+327 SEEKGEVFF
-336 GETSEMTPVSVEDGA
+336 GETSEMTPVSAEKSSA
-351 SEITE
+351 EITE
-356 ETLEQPMEAEI
+356 ETLEQPMEVPVQSGQSTV
-367 LPEEASFDD
+367 PEA
-376 TITAATE
+376 
-383 EPDEEA
+383 
-389 ASTAAQTASGAD
+389 
-401 ETGIA
+401 
-406 QAASAA
+406 
-412 GMNASVSVGEE
+412 
-423 NVSAA
+423 
-428 DLNVSAS
+428 
-435 AAENAEAI
+435 
-443 SDVEAPAQDGQG
+443 
-455 TVSETAAPKEEI
+455 AAPKAEEK
-467 QEEITKEEE
+467 QEAGEPQEEE
-476 PETVVLP
+476 PQEEEPQEEEPQTVVLP
-483 TREIEEHINAQ
+483 AREIEEHINAQ
-494 PAMKPRIAATI
+494 PVMKPRIAATI

-597 KGKTIPADEVE
+597 KGKTIPTDEVE
-608 ELEEYQEPGQE
+608 ELEEYYEPAQE
-619 DGEDYEEPAGQD
+619 DGENYEEPAEQD

-644 VENAEEYTGEE
+644 VENTEEYTEEPNAADADIEVEEEPDTADAEAEGE
-655 DAFAEE
+655 AAEE
-661 AGEYAEDEAF
+661 AVD
-671 DEDEAGDYV
+671 DT
-680 EPVEAAEAEEEFYE
+680 AAE
-694 EDADTADET
+694 
-703 DADDFED
+703 
-710 AENDFDADDAEAT
+710 
-723 GEGADEEA
+723 
-731 AYETEADADE
+731 
-741 EAAEDINADSKAND
+741 
-755 KTAGKAGTDTDAED
+755 KAGT
-769 IDADGETA
+769 
-777 EDEGADSETAEEAGT
+777 EEP
-792 DDAQDTET
+792 
-800 DAADAKETD
+800 DAADADTEVEEEPDATEAAEEAVEDDVKDAETD
-809 AEPAE
+809 A
-814 EASADKADRKNVSRD
+814 VV
-829 AAAKGKKAPG
+829 KGKKAPG
-839 QKNGKPVRKAG
+839 QNKDKPVRKA

-950 ALIIQKANKLTD
+950 ALIIQKANKLSD
-962 DSVKDMQKAMN
+962 DSVKDMQKVMN

-986 KGGAHKLL
+986 RGGAHKLL

-1069 HANKKTL
+1069 HANRKTL

>member
-30 DTIDWTR
+30 DTIDWTK

-134 ELKSKEYTEKWA
+134 ELKSKEYIEKWA

-210 KAAEETG
+210 KAAEEAG

-239 EILMSDPDD
+239 EILTSDPDD

-327 PEEQGEVFF
+327 SEEQGEVFF
-336 GETSEMTPVSVEDGA
+336 GETSEMTPVSAEESSA
-351 SEITE
+351 EITE
-356 ETLEQPMEAEI
+356 ETLEQPMEA
-367 LPEEASFDD
+367 PVQSGQS
-376 TITAATE
+376 TV
-383 EPDEEA
+383 PEA
-389 ASTAAQTASGAD
+389 AVPKA
-401 ETGIA
+401 
-406 QAASAA
+406 
-412 GMNASVSVGEE
+412 EE
-423 NVSAA
+423 K
-428 DLNVSAS
+428 
-435 AAENAEAI
+435 
-443 SDVEAPAQDGQG
+443 Q
-455 TVSETAAPKEEI
+455 
-467 QEEITKEEE
+467 EEE
-476 PETVVLP
+476 PQEEEPQTVVLP
-483 TREIEEHINAQ
+483 AREIEEHINAQ
-494 PAMKPRIAATI
+494 PVMKPRIAATI

-597 KGKTIPADEVE
+597 KGKTIPTDEVE
-608 ELEEYQEPGQE
+608 ELEEYYEPTQE
-619 DGEDYEEPAGQD
+619 DGEDYEEPAEQD

-644 VENAEEYTGEE
+644 VENTEEYTEE
-655 DAFAEE
+655 SEAIDA
-661 AGEYAEDEAF
+661 DT
-671 DEDEAGDYV
+671 
-680 EPVEAAEAEEEFYE
+680 EAEEEP
-694 EDADTADET
+694 
-703 DADDFED
+703 
-710 AENDFDADDAEAT
+710 
-723 GEGADEEA
+723 
-731 AYETEADADE
+731 
-741 EAAEDINADSKAND
+741 
-755 KTAGKAGTDTDAED
+755 
-769 IDADGETA
+769 
-777 EDEGADSETAEEAGT
+777 
-792 DDAQDTET
+792 
-800 DAADAKETD
+800 DAADADIEVEEEPD
-809 AEPAE
+809 AADADTEVEEEPDTAEAEAEGEAAE
-814 EASADKADRKNVSRD
+814 EAVDDTAAEKAGTEEPD
-829 AAAKGKKAPG
+829 AADADTEVEEEPDTTDADTEVGEEADATEAAAEAVEDDVKDAETDAKGKKAPG
-839 QKNGKPVRKAG
+839 QKKGKPVRKA

-950 ALIIQKANKLTD
+950 ALIIQKASKLSD
-962 DSVKDMQKAMN
+962 DSVKDMQKVMN

-986 KGGAHKLL
+986 RGGAHKLL

-1069 HANKKTL
+1069 HANRKTL

>member
-134 ELKSKEYTEKWA
+134 ELKSKEYIEKWA

-210 KAAEETG
+210 KAAEEAG
-217 EVYPEAP
+217 EVYPETP

-239 EILMSDPDD
+239 EILTSDPDD

-327 PEEQGEVFF
+327 SEEQGEVFF
-336 GETSEMTPVSVEDGA
+336 GETSEMTPVSAEESSA
-351 SEITE
+351 EITE
-356 ETLEQPMEAEI
+356 ETLEQPMEASVQSGQSTV
-367 LPEEASFDD
+367 PEA
-376 TITAATE
+376 
-383 EPDEEA
+383 
-389 ASTAAQTASGAD
+389 
-401 ETGIA
+401 
-406 QAASAA
+406 
-412 GMNASVSVGEE
+412 
-423 NVSAA
+423 
-428 DLNVSAS
+428 
-435 AAENAEAI
+435 
-443 SDVEAPAQDGQG
+443 
-455 TVSETAAPKEEI
+455 AAPKAEEP
-467 QEEITKEEE
+467 QEEALQEEELQEEELQEEELQEEELQEEE

-483 TREIEEHINAQ
+483 AREIEEHINAQ
-494 PAMKPRIAATI
+494 PVMKPRIAATI

-597 KGKTIPADEVE
+597 KGKTIPTDEVE
-608 ELEEYQEPGQE
+608 ELEEYQESAQE
-619 DGEDYEEPAGQD
+619 DGEDYEEPAEQD

-644 VENAEEYTGEE
+644 VENTEEYTEESEAIDADIEVEEEPDAADTDIEVEKEPDAAAADTEVEEEPDAADTEAEGE
-655 DAFAEE
+655 AAEE
-661 AGEYAEDEAF
+661 AADIEVEEEPDTADTEAE
-671 DEDEAGDYV
+671 G
-680 EPVEAAEAEEEFYE
+680 EAAEEAVDNAAADTEVEEEP
-694 EDADTADET
+694 
-703 DADDFED
+703 
-710 AENDFDADDAEAT
+710 
-723 GEGADEEA
+723 
-731 AYETEADADE
+731 
-741 EAAEDINADSKAND
+741 
-755 KTAGKAGTDTDAED
+755 
-769 IDADGETA
+769 
-777 EDEGADSETAEEAGT
+777 
-792 DDAQDTET
+792 
-800 DAADAKETD
+800 DAADAAAEAVEDDVKDAETD
-809 AEPAE
+809 A
-814 EASADKADRKNVSRD
+814 V
-829 AAAKGKKAPG
+829 AKGKKAPG
-839 QKNGKPVRKAG
+839 QKKGKPVRKAG
-850 GKEQGRRLTAEEKE
+850 KEQGRKLTAEEKE

-950 ALIIQKANKLTD
+950 ALIIQKANKLSD
-962 DSVKDMQKAMN
+962 DSVKDMQKVMN

-1069 HANKKTL
+1069 HANRKTL